1 MLKTMD
7 SLETKINQFQVA
19 WQNFYASTGIETLMK
34 WLVDLGTSILNWANN
49 LPKAF
54 GKIPTQLLA
63 MIVNFVNIV
72 KPLLIKLITD
82 ISNQIEQARQK
93 QARDGIQAAREQ
105 GEQEATAYQEGQ
117 QKVNSNSKRKKLG
130 TGLSYASAGI
140 YAAGGVVAN
149 EFGSTPGGQ
158 IAASFLNTAGGIGQ
172 AIGGYFS
179 GNPLM
184 LITGIISTFSGIF
197 SFADAKVKAANQAV
211 EEATKEYEEAHNE
224 EVEKK
229 SEYRDLKSNLD
240 NLDELEKKRFDSDEA
255 MQAYQDAVNAI
266 AESTPQLVTGF
277 DEMGN
282 ATIEVIDKE
291 EALAD
296 ARQVSA
302 TATLKA
308 AEAEMKKNKAEI
320 NKKVAELDSR
330 SWGSVEGL
338 LTGSTE
344 DADAFRIRIA
354 NNLGISPEEV
364 LEMGEIFTGK
374 NNNGNKDYFSEEWQN
389 TYARLYAAG
398 AFNVTSGDEGVT
410 LEVSE
415 FAKDIFN
422 DLQELNSLTYQ
433 QRALDKQII
442 TGYLNNTA
450 AAFNYNFTEESSG
463 LLNLMSQQIY
473 GNYNVNGRS
482 GTASEYLQANNS
494 YVNGVLTEYEI
505 FWNKLTEGQQKQ
517 LNELLQSPE
526 TYSFDTIVE
535 LLGIEKDSQI
545 YKYLKQIFELNSQ
558 QIGERLQ
565 NYLKDNQLMGLFDEI
580 INEDTITQNQASI
593 IKTAAGT
600 FQTISSKGLIDLA
613 NGYKNTFTS
622 LWESIDALPSEQ
634 KDLFFSLMKDA
645 DLSSIV
651 GINNFIQTIQDM
663 DFLTD
668 SQKRELIEA
677 VSGLSNDIIVNL
689 ITEIGSL
696 QSEIEKTQ
704 KQLSEDT
711 KNWAKSMD
719 LSSATEAYQK
729 LLASGVLDL
738 TEEGNSFTDI
748 FKKDITDPT
757 KYVFTERGKLIA
769 SYLQEETNILKKSN
783 LQLESSL
790 QDSKD
795 YYSNLDEDSKEQ
807 IEKDFFK
814 SKTYLGEYSVG
825 GIKNYDYIYART
837 PEEIFEAYK
846 TGELAN
852 QEFLEQIENL
862 GLETDLI
869 EAIRSGDWDKFWTT
883 YQNTIQGMEGNLNAI
898 DELLNSGAIEIS
910 GFINFG
916 DFNSA
921 IRRVTV
927 NIRELDKYFANNT
940 IKLSQLSGMIE
951 DLEAEDNLSQD
962 AQDTLTWLKYI
973 RTQAQSSYTTFLQ
986 DLVSGGWELVEKN
999 FGSYTLQETDVN
1011 QLKEIAGGGIV
1022 ETTRAYVN
1030 MLGFSFEDANN
1041 LIVQA
1046 IEQETKATSGSAQ
1059 EALRN
1064 VSMYGGS
1071 AVASLDTIQQLANA
1085 IGVPIEMLLGEYVE
1099 ELGMFQLT
1107 PRTSEIQ
1114 AQLNNITNYT
1124 DILEESLI
1132 SNLEQISSYFSSAIG
1147 GTLSAGDRSS
1157 FNAGLKMMGIDM
1169 EIDFTRTEE
1178 GFKMSHQQAFDLYKE
1193 IKKIDS
1199 VTAQM
1204 MLGDLVEN
1212 LGDAEDKY
1220 ANIYEV
1226 NRKIAELERDIANA
1240 NGDKKANLEAELG
1253 LYQDISREL
1262 AKQEDA
1268 YNFMKGETPSWA
1280 NGPLSAWEGIGQAF
1294 EVLNGSDFKSG
1305 YIAIDDFRNMVLMMG
1320 DEILQDA
1327 TIWGE
1332 KTTTASELLLAGSSA
1347 LTNVSGKNM
1356 IDLSKLGT
1364 QFNLGA
1370 EQMGE
1375 GLMKG
1380 IHTLAKNQIDM
1391 LDAEIAFLE
1400 TYAKTEEVFKNLET
1414 NGDNKIDLGELA
1426 LGLFNSD
1433 GSLNKAGDVYK
1444 LFRQRGNEL
1453 ISGLSN
1459 LGIETVDQAL
1469 NALIN
1474 GIDGKTL
1481 TGEQKNQILQAL
1493 AEALTGWYDETKD
1506 GDWEVIGGQL
1516 FKDGIQLPLGSIS
1529 FAAPDNNENPFADY
1543 ISTYGK
1549 DYEEEFNTTFSKFA
1563 ESLKAENKE
1572 TYTIGDFLNFA
1583 KENGTSD
1590 EFIKWLTE
1598 NLGEILASA
1607 EGAKKQFVDKLD
1619 KPVDAT
1625 MDITLGLY
1633 VADGKYYFADGTQIT
1648 SQQQMVDYVNSQ
1660 LESKGS
1666 DSRITVNTQVV
1677 GNITKTTYQINGTG
1691 TEFNSAEDAF
1701 RSLGGVSEA
1710 VATDTY
1716 STSADISVTPT
1727 SITIQS
1733 NGENGELTA
1742 EPLESVNAE
1751 ANQIVVSPAE
1761 GAVVSI
1767 GDESNNFSVDSV
1779 EMKANSLTIT
1789 PESVSVAGIDGT
1801 STVVIQNELTGQIA
1815 TMTISADNSTVDLGS
1830 INIQSY
1836 NVSIT
1841 DENGNEASVEVSGT
1855 AKLQAVIDNLTSD
1868 EEGNYTITSINGT
1881 AIIDTDQS
1889 LADTELNTF
1898 FNSWN
1903 GQEIVFNIKA
1913 EYSPGAGAGLDIPN
1927 KAGATPRQQLA
1938 SILEQDIGSSATVL
1952 NTYKDTFLDAYN
1964 AIRTATDAGI
1974 PISESDITFLH
1985 DFAQALYSSGAEG
1998 ENGYPL
2004 SEEVGNLAKT
2014 AEELSGVSS
2023 SVINTAT
2030 ILTGLDLAGTASYL
2044 SQMVTDG
2051 ATLITLDF
2059 SNFAELE
2066 TVASTVQS
2074 AIAGIAQ
2081 DLAAMNG
2088 QTITVNVVENKNG
2101 VSGDTTTTTT
2111 NNQVYSLDT
2120 TGVQN
2125 SLDNLSTSVRNIGD
2139 AAKSQQQALDT
2150 FTQKLKKISDAISRI
2165 PSYGANR
2172 ISNLASSIN
2181 KIPSSKKITTTIMV
2195 QVVMRSNTTQL
2206 TPSQGNKAIYTTTFG
2221 SSAKGNVALA
2231 KGTLMGE
2238 LGPELV
2244 VSNGRYFIAGEN
2256 GAEFVNLA
2264 DDAIVFNHLQTED
2277 LLKRGN
2283 AGRGFAV
2290 NGEDKAVAFA
2300 KGGVAKASAS
2310 DALQQLKEIRAMWQA
2325 LLDASASDL
2334 GKKAGSG
2341 GGGGGGGGAGDDPKA
2356 ITHDLERWY
2365 NLLRQIAKY
2374 EQQITLEQAKRKNM
2388 QSGYSYVDS
2397 LEKELSLLRKQEKA
2411 YRQLSAIQK
2420 DWYDIRRQELL
2431 NTDFAKI
2438 FTYDEEGLMQ
2448 YVDGTDRGL
2457 DILAKLNSTDATGA
2471 PTGVGAN
2478 SQSQIDYLKSIGF
2491 DVEKY
2496 LRTNDDG
2503 TQAET
2508 TDDLMNNFWNR
2519 VDGWME
2525 ELDNLYDEY
2534 NEHLSDIEDTVA
2546 AQQEILQEYIDN
2558 QLSVEEKLLTAIED
2572 RAQAEIDKLQDLLD
2586 ATQDASEK
2594 YIEGLS
2600 DALSKEQE
2608 LYNQNQ
2614 SDQELNKLQRQ
2625 LAILQRSGGSASE
2638 IKSLQDQIDS
2648 RLQSDYFDAMQKQ
2661 IDAIQEASDNQ
2672 IEKLQSQ
2679 IDIMTESLE
2688 YQKENGLLWKEVYEM
2703 MNQWTPDQM
2712 LAFIEKYTQSYRE
2725 DSGTQNN
2732 ENSKETKKELEIW
2745 DAKRRLAE
2753 REDAWNKYYPNANYD
2768 QQLKEANKAE
2778 AQEAFNTAFAN
2789 GGAKAGEDAA
2799 NAIFERA
2806 KKAMEDASKPRE
2818 NTPSQPSTPSEEP
2831 AGMSRGTVHTR
2842 SGVKLYMR
2850 KDPDLKSTVVGRIP
2864 NGKEVEIFDDFSND
2878 KWYKV
2883 RYGGITGYSW
2893 KGNITKFKNGGLI
2906 DFTGPAWVD
2915 GTKNKPESILNA
2927 KDTDLLRNK
2936 LFGNS
2941 NGSLLKLIDSI
2952 KELADSCSVSGK
2964 FGETSTPISIDSVN
2978 VNIGMDTISNDY
2990 DARRAGQEVIKE
3002 ILEISRKSGNLTLSR
3017 R

>member
-19 WQNFYASTGIETLMK
+19 WQNFYASTGIEALMK

-54 GKIPTQLLA
+54 GKIPGQLLA
-63 MIVNFVNIV
+63 MIVNFVSIV
-72 KPLLIKLITD
+72 KPLLIKLIAD
-82 ISNQIEQARQK
+82 IANQIEQARKK
-93 QARDGIQAAREQ
+93 QARDGIQSAREQ
-105 GEQEATAYQEGQ
+105 GEQEARAYQEGQ
-117 QKVNSNSKRKKLG
+117 QKIKSSKREKWG
-130 TGLSYASAGI
+130 TGLNYASAGI
-140 YAAGGVVAN
+140 YAVGGVIAN
-149 EFGSTPGGQ
+149 KFGSTTRGQ
-158 IAASFLNTAGGIGQ
+158 IGASVSNI
-172 AIGGYFS
+172 IGGGAQGVAGFLS
-179 GNPLM
+179 GNPLAM
-184 LITGIISTFSGIF
+184 ISGILSTLSGIISLG
-197 SFADAKVKAANQAV
+197 DASLNAATKAA
-211 EEATKEYEEAHNE
+211 EEASQRYEEAHNE
-224 EVEKK
+224 EVQKR
-229 SEYRDLKSNLD
+229 SEYKDLKSNLD
-240 NLDELEKKRFDSDEA
+240 RLEELRSKRFESDEA
-255 MQAYQDAVNAI
+255 MQSYQEAVNTI
-266 AESTPQLVTGF
+266 ADSAPLLISGF
-277 DEMGN
+277 DEAGN
-282 ATIEVIDKE
+282 VILDVTKKE
-291 EALAD
+291 EALTAARKAAAD
-296 ARQVSA
+296 ASYA
-302 TATLKA
+302 A
-308 AEAEMKKNKAEI
+308 AEAQLAQNQTDIDLVKEKIDKIMPEKFSISNPSGEEEI
-320 NKKVAELDSR
+320 GAYRLEYGNESISLKDLGVTSIDQAMSLKR
-330 SWGSVEGL
+330 GFYEGEGYEYINAVQWLIEKGKITGDAVSEIYDL
-338 LTGSTE
+338 LT
-344 DADAFRIRIA
+344 
-354 NNLGISPEEV
+354 
-364 LEMGEIFTGK
+364 
-374 NNNGNKDYFSEEWQN
+374 Q
-389 TYARLYAAG
+389 
-398 AFNVTSGDEGVT
+398 
-410 LEVSE
+410 
-415 FAKDIFN
+415 
-422 DLQELNSLTYQ
+422 LNSLTQ
-433 QRALDKQII
+433 LTPSLTQGSISAKIGARAALFERDF
-442 TGYLNNTA
+442 A
-450 AAFNYNFTEESSG
+450 EESTG
-463 LLNLMSQQIY
+463 LKSIIDQQMYNLYQEGGFSYTSVDDFFTKNRQ
-473 GNYNVNGRS
+473 VFVDA
-482 GTASEYLQANNS
+482 TAVYQE
-494 YVNGVLTEYEI
+494 
-505 FWNKLTEGQQKQ
+505 FWDNLTEGQQE
-517 LNELLQSPE
+517 ELDNMLSSPE
-526 TYSFDTIVE
+526 TYSFQTIIDKFGIDTNDEIYNYLEDVYTNNSQE
-535 LLGIEKDSQI
+535 IADALEKD
-545 YKYLKQIFELNSQ
+545 LK
-558 QIGERLQ
+558 
-565 NYLKDNQLMGLFDEI
+565 LKGTKTQFSRI
-580 INEDTITQNQASI
+580 IDEDTLTYTQASLI
-593 IKTAAGT
+593 RTASDTVLNYQDKGLEALSQGYSLFFKLLWDDIKT
-600 FQTISSKGLIDLA
+600 
-613 NGYKNTFTS
+613 
-622 LWESIDALPSEQ
+622 LPSEQ
-634 KDLFFSLMKDA
+634 QDLFFSLMKDA
-645 DLSSIV
+645 DLSSV
-651 GINNFIQTIQDM
+651 TGINDFIKQIQEM

-668 SQKRELIEA
+668 DQKTMFIAA
-677 VSGLSNDIIVNL
+677 VGDLANYVITNL
-689 ITEIGSL
+689 TTEFGSL
-696 QSEIEKTQ
+696 QSDVAKTQ
-704 KQLSEDT
+704 KQISDNT

-719 LSSATEAYQK
+719 LSSAMEAYNK
-729 LLASGVLDL
+729 LAATGILG
-738 TEEGNSFTDI
+738 EESFSDV
-748 FKKDITDPT
+748 FQKDITDPT
-757 KYVFTERGKLIA
+757 KYIFTARG
-769 SYLQEETNILKKSN
+769 QELADYFDYETSTLRKSN
-783 LQLESSL
+783 EELATTLY
-790 QDSKD
+790 DSKD
-795 YYSNLDEDSKEQ
+795 YLGKLDKTDV
-807 IEKDFFK
+807 EKDIF
-814 SKTYLGEYSVG
+814 SLGF
-825 GIKNYDYIYART
+825 GIEGLGT
-837 PEEIFEAYK
+837 PEERLQAYRESAEKDEA
-846 TGELAN
+846 
-852 QEFLEQIENL
+852 FLEQIETL
-862 GLETDLI
+862 GLTSSFSEVLAGEKEWFDFWNEYHHALDRLTGDL
-869 EAIRSGDWDKFWTT
+869 ESTNALLDSG
-883 YQNTIQGMEGNLNAI
+883 I
-898 DELLNSGAIEIS
+898 IEIS
-910 GFINFG
+910 GFVGFG

-921 IRRVTV
+921 IQRASQGIESL
-927 NIRELDKYFANNT
+927 NEYFSDEVFD
-940 IKLSQLSGMIE
+940 LFQLSEMIST
-951 DLEAEDNLSQD
+951 LESKGNLSQQE
-962 AQDTLTWLKYI
+962 QDTLTWLKYI

-999 FGSYTLQETDVN
+999 FGSYTLQETDVS
-1011 QLKEIAGGGIV
+1011 QLKESAGGGIA
-1022 ETTRAYVN
+1022 ETTRKYVN
-1030 MLGFSFEDANN
+1030 LLGFSFEDANN

-1064 VSMYGGS
+1064 VSMYGGG

-1107 PRTSEIQ
+1107 PRTPEIQ
-1114 AQLNNITNYT
+1114 AQLDNITNYT

-1178 GFKMSHQQAFDLYKE
+1178 GFKMSRQQAFDLYKE

-1199 VTAQM
+1199 VTAQI

-1226 NRKIAELERDIANA
+1226 NRKIAELETDITSATGNR
-1240 NGDKKANLEAELG
+1240 KAYLESELG

-1280 NGPLSAWEGIGQAF
+1280 NGPLSAWEGIGEAF
-1294 EVLNGSDFKSG
+1294 SVLKGSDFKRG

-1426 LGLFNSD
+1426 LGLFNED
-1433 GSLNKAGDVYK
+1433 GSLNNTGDVYK
-1444 LFRQRGNEL
+1444 LFKQRGNEL

-1469 NALIN
+1469 DALIN
-1474 GIDGKTL
+1474 GINGKAL
-1481 TGEQKNQILQAL
+1481 TDEQENQVLQAL

-1506 GDWEVIGGQL
+1506 RDWEVIGGQL
-1516 FKDGIQLPLGSIS
+1516 FVDGIQLPLGSIS

-1549 DYEEEFNTTFSKFA
+1549 DYEEEFNTTFSKFT

-1583 KENGTSD
+1583 KESGASD

-1607 EGAKKQFVDKLD
+1607 EGAKKQFVDELG

-1633 VADGKYYFADGTQIT
+1633 VADGKYYFADGTPIT

-1660 LESKGS
+1660 LENQGSESK
-1666 DSRITVNTQVV
+1666 ITVNTQVV
-1677 GNITKTTYQINGTG
+1677 GNITRTTYQINGAG
-1691 TEFNSAEDAF
+1691 TEFDSAEEAY
-1701 RSLGGVSEA
+1701 RSLGGVSA
-1710 VATDTY
+1710 TVAMDTY
-1716 STSADISVTPT
+1716 STSADINVIPA
-1727 SITIQS
+1727 SITIQA

-1751 ANQIVVSPAE
+1751 ANQIIVSPAE
-1761 GAVVSI
+1761 GATVSI
-1767 GDESNNFSVDSV
+1767 GDANNNFSVDSV

-1789 PESVSVAGIDGT
+1789 PESVNVAGTDGT
-1801 STVVIQNELTGQIA
+1801 STVVIQNELTGQVA
-1815 TMTISADNSTVDLGS
+1815 TMTISADNSTVDSGS
-1830 INIQSY
+1830 INVQSY

-1841 DENGNEASVEVSGT
+1841 DGNGNEASIEVSGT

-1903 GQEIVFNIKA
+1903 GQEIVFNIKT

-1927 KAGATPRQQLA
+1927 KAGTTPRQQLA
-1938 SILEQDIGSSATVL
+1938 NILEQDIGSSATVL

-1964 AIRTATDAGI
+1964 AIRTATEAGI

-1985 DFAQALYSSGAEG
+1985 DFAQALYSSGIEG

-2004 SEEVGNLAKT
+2004 SEEVESLTKS

-2030 ILTGLDLAGTASYL
+2030 ILSNLDLASTATYL
-2044 SQMVTDG
+2044 SQMATDG

-2059 SNFAELE
+2059 SNFAGLE

-2074 AIAGIAQ
+2074 AIAEIAQ

-2101 VSGDTTTTTT
+2101 VSDDTTTTTT

-2120 TGVQN
+2120 TGVQTG
-2125 SLDNLSTSVRNIGD
+2125 LDDLSTSVKNIGN
-2139 AAKSQQQALDT
+2139 AAKNQQQALDT
-2150 FTQKLKKISDAISRI
+2150 LTQKLKKISDAISRI

-2172 ISNLASSIN
+2172 ISNLASSIS

-2264 DDAIVFNHLQTED
+2264 DDAIVFNHLQTEE
-2277 LLKRGN
+2277 LLKKGN
-2283 AGRGFAV
+2283 AGRGFAI
-2290 NGEDKAVAFA
+2290 NGEDKATAFA
-2300 KGGVAKASAS
+2300 KGGIAKASAS
-2310 DALQQLKEIRAMWQA
+2310 DALKQLKEIRAMWQA

-2341 GGGGGGGGAGDDPKA
+2341 GGGGGGGGKGQDPKA

-2411 YRQLSAIQK
+2411 YRQLSAIQR

-2438 FTYDEEGLMQ
+2438 FTYDSEGLMQ
-2448 YVDGTDRGL
+2448 YVDGMDRGL

-2503 TQAET
+2503 TKAET

-2525 ELDNLYDEY
+2525 ELDSLYDEY
-2534 NEHLSDIEDTVA
+2534 NEHLSDIEDTVE

-2558 QLSVEEKLLTAIED
+2558 QLSIEEKLLTAVED
-2572 RAQAEIDKLQDLLD
+2572 RTQAEIDKLQDLLD

-2594 YIEGLS
+2594 YIDGLS
-2600 DALSKEQE
+2600 KALSKEQE

-2614 SDQELNKLQRQ
+2614 NNQELNKLQRQ
-2625 LAILQRSGGSASE
+2625 LAILQRSGGSTSE

-2672 IEKLQSQ
+2672 IEKLQNQ

-2712 LAFIEKYTQSYRE
+2712 LAFIEQYTKAYRE
-2725 DSGTQNN
+2725 DSGTQNK

-2806 KKAMEDASKPRE
+2806 KKAMEDVSKPGD
-2818 NTPSQPSTPSEEP
+2818 NIPSQPSAPSEEP
-2831 AGMSRGTVHTR
+2831 AGMSRGTVHTKN
-2842 SGVKLYMR
+2842 GVNLYMR
-2850 KDPDLKSTVVGRIP
+2850 KNPDLKATVVGKIP

-2883 RYGGITGYSW
+2883 RYGGVTGYSW

-2915 GTKNKPESILNA
+2915 GSKNKPEYILNA

-2941 NGSLLKLIDSI
+2941 NSSLLKLIDSI

-2964 FGETSTPISIDSVN
+2964 FGETSTPISIESVN

-3002 ILEISRKSGNLTLSR
+3002 ILDISRKSGNLTLSR

>member
-19 WQNFYASTGIETLMK
+19 WQNFYASTGIEALMK

-54 GKIPTQLLA
+54 GKIPGQLLA
-63 MIVNFVNIV
+63 MIVNFVSIV
-72 KPLLIKLITD
+72 KPLLIKLIAD
-82 ISNQIEQARQK
+82 IANQIEQARKK
-93 QARDGIQAAREQ
+93 QARDGIQSAREQ
-105 GEQEATAYQEGQ
+105 GEQEARAYQEGQ
-117 QKVNSNSKRKKLG
+117 QQIKSSKREKWG
-130 TGLSYASAGI
+130 TGLNYASAGI
-140 YAAGGVVAN
+140 YAVGGVIAN
-149 EFGSTPGGQ
+149 KFGSTTRGQ
-158 IAASFLNTAGGIGQ
+158 IGASGLNILGGAAQGVAGFLT
-172 AIGGYFS
+172 

-184 LITGIISTFSGIF
+184 IISGILSGLSGIF
-197 SFADAKVKAANQAV
+197 SLFDAKINATKKALEEANQV
-211 EEATKEYEEAHNE
+211 YEEAHNE
-224 EVEKK
+224 QVQKK
-229 SEYRDLKSNLD
+229 NEYNTLKSNLA
-240 NLDELEKKRFDSDEA
+240 NFEELRKKRFESEED
-255 MQAYQDAVNAI
+255 MQAFQNATDSI
-266 AESTPQLVTGF
+266 ASIAPQLVTNF

-282 ATIEVIDKE
+282 AIIDVADQE
-291 EALAD
+291 EALKKI
-296 ARQVSA
+296 RQESA
-302 TATLKA
+302 QATYEA
-308 AEAEMKKNKAEI
+308 AKAELAKNNAEI
-320 NKKVAELDSR
+320 EYNIAQIDSKSFGRIMGYTGSGQAANAITLQVQDALGLDSYEEAQEKLDIFVGRDYASEEWKKVFLEIFKSGFFDKEPSEKEFAEGVYRRLNTLESLNAQN
-330 SWGSVEGL
+330 EGL
-338 LTGSTE
+338 TKQIISGKIAVDTSSTG
-344 DADAFRIRIA
+344 R
-354 NNLGISPEEV
+354 V
-364 LEMGEIFTGK
+364 
-374 NNNGNKDYFSEEWQN
+374 FSEESPGLARIATQQLYQQFIESGMDDITEFLQGKN
-389 TYARLYAAG
+389 GKVQYDYASYED
-398 AFNVTSGDEGVT
+398 FW
-410 LEVSE
+410 
-415 FAKDIFN
+415 
-422 DLQELNSLTYQ
+422 NSLTSGQ
-433 QRALDKQII
+433 QEELDKM
-442 TGYLNNTA
+442 L
-450 AAFNYNFTEESSG
+450 S
-463 LLNLMSQQIY
+463 
-473 GNYNVNGRS
+473 
-482 GTASEYLQANNS
+482 
-494 YVNGVLTEYEI
+494 
-505 FWNKLTEGQQKQ
+505 
-517 LNELLQSPE
+517 SPE
-526 TYSFDTIVE
+526 TYSFQTIVDKF
-535 LLGIEKDSQI
+535 GIDTNSNI
-545 YKYLKQIFELNSQ
+545 YGYLKEVYQQASKETGDKLESFLNENANNVFSNL
-558 QIGERLQ
+558 I
-565 NYLKDNQLMGLFDEI
+565 DE
-580 INEDTITQNQASI
+580 DITQSQADI
-593 IKTAAGT
+593 LREVGKTYSAE
-600 FQTISSKGLIDLA
+600 FDKGLTNLA
-613 NGYKNTFTS
+613 SYYAISFSK
-622 LWESIDALPSEQ
+622 LWKQINSLPSEQ
-634 KDLFFSLMKDA
+634 QDLFFSLMKDA
-645 DLSSIV
+645 DLSSIT
-651 GINNFIQTIQDM
+651 GINEFIKQIQEM

-668 SQKRELIEA
+668 DQKTMFITA
-677 VSGLSNDIIVNL
+677 VGDLANYVITNL
-689 ITEIGSL
+689 TTEFGAL
-696 QSEIEKTQ
+696 QSGVAKTQ
-704 KQLSEDT
+704 KQISDDT

-719 LSSATEAYQK
+719 LSSAMEAYNK
-729 LLASGVLDL
+729 LAATGILG
-738 TEEGNSFTDI
+738 EESFSDV
-748 FKKDITDPT
+748 FQKDITDPT
-757 KYVFTERGKLIA
+757 KYIFTARG
-769 SYLQEETNILKKSN
+769 QELADYFDYETSTLRKSN
-783 LQLESSL
+783 EDLGQTLI
-790 QDSKD
+790 DSRNYFNELNK
-795 YYSNLDEDSKEQ
+795 Q
-807 IEKDFFK
+807 
-814 SKTYLGEYSVG
+814 
-825 GIKNYDYIYART
+825 GIKNDTIALGLTGGT
-837 PEEIFEAYK
+837 PEEYLQAYRES
-846 TGELAN
+846 TGRNE
-852 QEFLEQIENL
+852 EFLGQIESL
-862 GLETDLI
+862 GLTSSFA
-869 EAIRSGDWDKFWTT
+869 EALAGDEEEWNDFWLEYDKALTRLEEDFNSTNALLDSG
-883 YQNTIQGMEGNLNAI
+883 I
-898 DELLNSGAIEIS
+898 IEIS
-910 GFINFG
+910 GFVSFG

-921 IRRVTV
+921 IQRASQGIESL
-927 NIRELDKYFANNT
+927 NEYFSDEVFD
-940 IKLSQLSGMIE
+940 LFQLSEMIST
-951 DLEAEDNLSQD
+951 LESKGNLSQQE
-962 AQDTLTWLKYI
+962 QDTLTWLKYI

-999 FGSYTLQETDVN
+999 FGSYTLQETDVS
-1011 QLKEIAGGGIV
+1011 QLKESAGGGIA
-1022 ETTRAYVN
+1022 ETTRKYVN
-1030 MLGFSFEDANN
+1030 LLGFSFEDANN

-1046 IEQETKATSGSAQ
+1046 IEQETKATSDSAQ

-1064 VSMYGGS
+1064 VSMYGGG

-1107 PRTSEIQ
+1107 PRTPEIQ
-1114 AQLNNITNYT
+1114 AQLDNITNYT

-1178 GFKMSHQQAFDLYKE
+1178 GFKMSRQQAFDLYKE

-1199 VTAQM
+1199 VTAQI

-1226 NRKIAELERDIANA
+1226 NRKIAELETDITSATGNR
-1240 NGDKKANLEAELG
+1240 KAYLESELG

-1280 NGPLSAWEGIGQAF
+1280 NGPLSAWEGIGEAF
-1294 EVLNGSDFKSG
+1294 SVLNGSDFKSG

-1400 TYAKTEEVFKNLET
+1400 TYAKTEEVFKSLDES
-1414 NGDNKIDLGELA
+1414 GDNKLDFNELTK
-1426 LGLFNSD
+1426 GLF
-1433 GSLNKAGDVYK
+1433 GEKADWKTASADETSEIFKVLRSQGDQ
-1444 LFRQRGNEL
+1444 F
-1453 ISGLSN
+1453 ISGLSDLKITTINEALDALTKGN
-1459 LGIETVDQAL
+1459 LEEKDKEKVIQAL
-1469 NALIN
+1469 LNYLN
-1474 GIDGKTL
+1474 DL
-1481 TGEQKNQILQAL
+1481 SNF
-1493 AEALTGWYDETKD
+1493 
-1506 GDWEVIGGQL
+1506 DWEVIGGQL
-1516 FKDGIQLPLGSIS
+1516 FKDGIQLPIGSIS
-1529 FAAPDNNENPFADY
+1529 FAKPGKGEENPFAKY
-1543 ISTYGK
+1543 I
-1549 DYEEEFNTTFSKFA
+1549 EENGEAFKTDFDTTFNKFM
-1563 ESLKAENKE
+1563 ETLGDDQ

-1583 KENGTSD
+1583 KESGASD

-1607 EGAKKQFVDKLD
+1607 EGAKKQFIDELG

-1633 VADGKYYFADGTQIT
+1633 VADGKYYFADGTPIT
-1648 SQQQMVDYVNSQ
+1648 SQQQMVDYVNNQ
-1660 LESKGS
+1660 LENQGSESK
-1666 DSRITVNTQVV
+1666 ITVNTQVV
-1677 GNITKTTYQINGTG
+1677 GNITRTTYQINGAG
-1691 TEFNSAEDAF
+1691 TEFDSAEEAY
-1701 RSLGGVSEA
+1701 RSLGGVSA
-1710 VATDTY
+1710 TVAMDTY
-1716 STSADISVTPT
+1716 STSADINVIPA
-1727 SITIQS
+1727 SITIQA

-1751 ANQIVVSPAE
+1751 ANQIIVSPAE
-1761 GAVVSI
+1761 GATVSI
-1767 GDESNNFSVDSV
+1767 GDANNNFSVDSV

-1789 PESVSVAGIDGT
+1789 PESVNVAGTDGT
-1801 STVVIQNELTGQIA
+1801 STVVIQNELTGQVA
-1815 TMTISADNSTVDLGS
+1815 TMTISADNSTVDSGS

-1841 DENGNEASVEVSGT
+1841 DGNGNEASIEVSGT

-1913 EYSPGAGAGLDIPN
+1913 EYSPGAGAGLDTPN
-1927 KAGATPRQQLA
+1927 KAGTTPRQQLA
-1938 SILEQDIGSSATVL
+1938 NILEQDIGSSATVL

-1964 AIRTATDAGI
+1964 AIRTATEAGI

-1985 DFAQALYSSGAEG
+1985 DFTQALYSSGIEG

-2004 SEEVGNLAKT
+2004 SEEVENLTKS

-2030 ILTGLDLAGTASYL
+2030 ILSNLDLASTATYL
-2044 SQMVTDG
+2044 SQMATDG

-2059 SNFAELE
+2059 SNFAGLE

-2074 AIAGIAQ
+2074 AIAEIAQ

-2101 VSGDTTTTTT
+2101 VSDDTTTTTT

-2120 TGVQN
+2120 TGVQTG
-2125 SLDNLSTSVRNIGD
+2125 LDDLSTSVKNIGN
-2139 AAKSQQQALDT
+2139 AAKNQQQALDT
-2150 FTQKLKKISDAISRI
+2150 LTQKLKKISDAISRI

-2172 ISNLASSIN
+2172 ISNLASSIS

-2264 DDAIVFNHLQTED
+2264 DDAIVFNHLQTEE
-2277 LLKRGN
+2277 LLKKGN
-2283 AGRGFAV
+2283 AGRGFAI
-2290 NGEDKAVAFA
+2290 NGEDKATAFA
-2300 KGGVAKASAS
+2300 KGGIAKASAS
-2310 DALQQLKEIRAMWQA
+2310 DALKQLKEIRAMWQA

-2341 GGGGGGGGAGDDPKA
+2341 GGGGGGGGKGQDPKA

-2411 YRQLSAIQK
+2411 YRQLSAIQR

-2438 FTYDEEGLMQ
+2438 FTYDSEGLMQ
-2448 YVDGTDRGL
+2448 YVDGMDRGL

-2503 TQAET
+2503 TKAET

-2525 ELDNLYDEY
+2525 ELDSLYDEY
-2534 NEHLSDIEDTVA
+2534 NEHLSDIEDTVE

-2558 QLSVEEKLLTAIED
+2558 QLSIEEKLLTAVED
-2572 RAQAEIDKLQDLLD
+2572 RTQAEIDKLQDLLD

-2594 YIEGLS
+2594 YIDGLS
-2600 DALSKEQE
+2600 KALSKEQE

-2614 SDQELNKLQRQ
+2614 NNQELNKLQRQ
-2625 LAILQRSGGSASE
+2625 LAILQRSGGSTSE

-2672 IEKLQSQ
+2672 IEKLQNQ

-2712 LAFIEKYTQSYRE
+2712 LAFIEQYTKAYRE
-2725 DSGTQNN
+2725 DSGTQNK

-2806 KKAMEDASKPRE
+2806 KKAMEDVSKPGD
-2818 NTPSQPSTPSEEP
+2818 NIPSQPSAPSEEP
-2831 AGMSRGTVHTR
+2831 AGMSRGTVHTKN
-2842 SGVKLYMR
+2842 GVNLYMR
-2850 KDPDLKSTVVGRIP
+2850 KNPDLKATVVGKIP

-2883 RYGGITGYSW
+2883 RYGGVTGYSW

-2915 GTKNKPESILNA
+2915 GSKNKPESILNA

-2941 NGSLLKLIDSI
+2941 NSSLLKLIDSI

-2964 FGETSTPISIDSVN
+2964 FGETSTPISIESVN

-3002 ILEISRKSGNLTLSR
+3002 ILDISRKSGNLTLSR

>member
-54 GKIPTQLLA
+54 GKIPGQLLA
-63 MIVNFVNIV
+63 MIVNFVSIV
-72 KPLLIKLITD
+72 KPLLIRLIAD
-82 ISNQIEQARQK
+82 IANQIEQARKK
-93 QARDGIQAAREQ
+93 QARDGIQSAREQ
-105 GEQEATAYQEGQ
+105 GEQEARAYQEGQ
-117 QKVNSNSKRKKLG
+117 QKIKSSKREKWG
-130 TGLSYASAGI
+130 TGLNYASAGI
-140 YAAGGVVAN
+140 YAAGSVIAN
-149 EFGSTPGGQ
+149 TFGNTTGGQ
-158 IAASFLNTAGGIGQ
+158 IGASALSAVGGLSQGVAGFLT
-172 AIGGYFS
+172 
-179 GNPLM
+179 GNPLAV
-184 LITGIISTFSGIF
+184 ISGLFSIVSGISSLF
-197 SFADAKVKAANQAV
+197 DASLNAATKAA
-211 EEATKEYEEAHNE
+211 EEASQAYEEAHNE
-224 EVEKK
+224 EVQKR
-229 SEYRDLKSNLD
+229 SEYKDLKSNLD

-255 MQAYQDAVNAI
+255 MQAYQDAVNTI
-266 AESTPQLVTGF
+266 AESAPQLVTGF

-282 ATIEVIDKE
+282 ATIDVIDKE
-291 EALAD
+291 EALAS
-296 ARQVSA
+296 ARQASA

-320 NKKVAELDSR
+320 NKKIEELDSR
-330 SWGSVEGL
+330 SWGKAEGL
-338 LTGSTE
+338 LTESSET
-344 DADAFRIRIA
+344 AIKFRTRVA
-354 NNLGISPEEV
+354 NNLGIDPDKV
-364 LEMGEIFTGK
+364 LEMGEIFTGVK
-374 NNNGNKDYFSEEWQN
+374 NNGNRDYFSKEWQDA
-389 TYARLYAAG
+389 YAQLYAGG
-398 AFNVTSGDEGVT
+398 AFNVTAGDEGIT
-410 LEVSE
+410 IEVSD

-422 DLQELNSLTYQ
+422 DLQELNNLTYQ
-433 QRALDKQII
+433 QKALDKQII
-442 TGYLNNTA
+442 TGYLNNVA
-450 AAFNYNFTEESSG
+450 VGRGYNFTEESSG
-463 LLNLMSQQIY
+463 LLSLISQQIY
-473 GNYNVNGRS
+473 GTYNAGGRS
-482 GTASEYLQANNS
+482 GTASEYLQKDTS
-494 YVNGVLTEYEI
+494 FVNRVLTDYEK
-505 FWNKLTEGQQKQ
+505 FWNQLTEGQQKQ

-526 TYSFDTIVE
+526 TYSFDTITE
-535 LLGIEKDSQI
+535 LLGIEENSTI
-545 YKYLKQIFELNSQ
+545 YKYLKEVFEFSSQ
-558 QIGERLQ
+558 QIAERLK
-565 NYLKDNQLMGLFDEI
+565 NYLKDNKLTGMFDEI
-580 INEDTITQNQASI
+580 ISEDTLTQNQALI

-600 FQTISSKGLIDLA
+600 FQTISNKGLTNLA
-613 NGYKNTFTS
+613 NGYKDTFIS
-622 LWESIDALPSEQ
+622 LWNTIDALPSEQ
-634 KDLFFSLMKDA
+634 QDLFFSLMKDA
-645 DLSSIV
+645 DLSSIS
-651 GINNFIQTIQDM
+651 GINEFVKQIQEM
-663 DFLTD
+663 DFLTND
-668 SQKRELIEA
+668 QKTMFITA
-677 VSGLSNDIIVNL
+677 VEDLENYVITNL
-689 ITEIGSL
+689 TTEFGAL
-696 QSEIEKTQ
+696 QSDVAKTQ
-704 KQLSEDT
+704 KQISDNT

-719 LSSATEAYQK
+719 LSSAMEAYNK
-729 LLASGVLDL
+729 LAATGILG
-738 TEEGNSFTDI
+738 EESFSDV
-748 FKKDITDPT
+748 FQKDITDPT
-757 KYVFTERGKLIA
+757 KYIFTARG
-769 SYLQEETNILKKSN
+769 QELADYFDYETSTLRKANEELATT
-783 LQLESSL
+783 LY
-790 QDSKD
+790 DSKD
-795 YYSNLDEDSKEQ
+795 YLGKLDKTDV
-807 IEKDFFK
+807 EKDIF
-814 SKTYLGEYSVG
+814 SLGF
-825 GIKNYDYIYART
+825 GIEGLGT
-837 PEEIFEAYK
+837 PEERLQAYRESAEKDEA
-846 TGELAN
+846 
-852 QEFLEQIENL
+852 FLEQIGTL
-862 GLETDLI
+862 GLTSSFSEVLAGEKEWFDFWNEYHHALDRLTGDL
-869 EAIRSGDWDKFWTT
+869 ESTNALLDSG
-883 YQNTIQGMEGNLNAI
+883 I
-898 DELLNSGAIEIS
+898 IEIS
-910 GFINFG
+910 GFVGFG

-921 IRRVTV
+921 IQRASQGIESL
-927 NIRELDKYFANNT
+927 NEYFSDEVFD
-940 IKLSQLSGMIE
+940 LFQLSEMIST
-951 DLEAEDNLSQD
+951 LESKGNLSQQE
-962 AQDTLTWLKYI
+962 QDTLTWLKYI

-999 FGSYTLQETDVN
+999 FGSYTLQETDVS
-1011 QLKEIAGGGIV
+1011 QLKESAGGGIA
-1022 ETTRAYVN
+1022 ETTRKYVN
-1030 MLGFSFEDANN
+1030 LLGFSFEDANN

-1064 VSMYGGS
+1064 VSMYGGG

-1114 AQLNNITNYT
+1114 AKLDNITNYT

-1178 GFKMSHQQAFDLYKE
+1178 GFKMSRQQAFDLYKE

-1199 VTAQM
+1199 VTAQI
-1204 MLGDLVEN
+1204 MLGNLVEN

-1226 NRKIAELERDIANA
+1226 NRKIAELETDITSATGNR
-1240 NGDKKANLEAELG
+1240 KAYLESELG

-1280 NGPLSAWEGIGQAF
+1280 NGPLSAWEGIGEAF
-1294 EVLNGSDFKSG
+1294 SVLNSSDFKSG

-1400 TYAKTEEVFKNLET
+1400 TYAKTEEVFANLDTSE
-1414 NGDNKIDLGELA
+1414 DKKIDWNELGA
-1426 LGLFNSD
+1426 GLFNAEGLD
-1433 GSLNKAGDVYK
+1433 ENGELFKLLEQKADESL
-1444 LFRQRGNEL
+1444 
-1453 ISGLSN
+1453 SGLEN
-1459 LGIETVDQAL
+1459 LGIQTVGDAL
-1469 NALIN
+1469 AYFEL
-1474 GIDGKTL
+1474 GIREGTL
-1481 TGEQKNQILQAL
+1481 GESEKQQILKAL
-1493 AEALTGWYDETKD
+1493 AEVLTGWYDD
-1506 GDWEVIGGQL
+1506 LNNGWEVIGGQL
-1516 FKDGIQLPLGSIS
+1516 FKDGIQLPIGSIS
-1529 FAAPDNNENPFADY
+1529 FAKPGKGEENPFAKY
-1543 ISTYGK
+1543 F
-1549 DYEEEFNTTFSKFA
+1549 EENGEAFKTDFDTTFNKFM
-1563 ESLKAENKE
+1563 ETLGDDQ

-1583 KENGTSD
+1583 KESGASD

-1607 EGAKKQFVDKLD
+1607 EGAKKQFVDELG

-1633 VADGKYYFADGTQIT
+1633 VADGKYYFADGTPIT
-1648 SQQQMVDYVNSQ
+1648 SQQQMVDYVNNQ
-1660 LESKGS
+1660 LEKQDSESK
-1666 DSRITVNTQVV
+1666 ITVNTQVV
-1677 GNITKTTYQINGTG
+1677 GNITRTTYQINGAG
-1691 TEFNSAEDAF
+1691 TEFDSAEEAY
-1701 RSLGGVSEA
+1701 RSLGGVSA
-1710 VATDTY
+1710 TVAMDTY
-1716 STSADISVTPT
+1716 STSADINVIPA
-1727 SITIQS
+1727 SITIQA

-1751 ANQIVVSPAE
+1751 ANQIIVSPAE
-1761 GAVVSI
+1761 GATVSI
-1767 GDESNNFSVDSV
+1767 GDANNNFSVDSV

-1789 PESVSVAGIDGT
+1789 PESVNVAGTDGT
-1801 STVVIQNELTGQIA
+1801 STVVIQNELTGQVA
-1815 TMTISADNSTVDLGS
+1815 TMTISADNSTVDSGS
-1830 INIQSY
+1830 INVQSY

-1841 DENGNEASVEVSGT
+1841 DGNGNEASIEVSGT

-1913 EYSPGAGAGLDIPN
+1913 EYSPGAGAGLDTPN
-1927 KAGATPRQQLA
+1927 KAGTTPRQQL
-1938 SILEQDIGSSATVL
+1938 SNILEQDIGSSATVL

-1964 AIRTATDAGI
+1964 AIRTATEAGI

-1985 DFAQALYSSGAEG
+1985 DFAQALYSSGIEG

-2004 SEEVGNLAKT
+2004 SEEVENLTKS

-2030 ILTGLDLAGTASYL
+2030 ILSNLDLASTATYL
-2044 SQMVTDG
+2044 SQMATDG

-2059 SNFAELE
+2059 SNFAGLE
-2066 TVASTVQS
+2066 TVASTIQS
-2074 AIAGIAQ
+2074 AIAEIAQ

-2101 VSGDTTTTTT
+2101 VSDDTTTTTT

-2120 TGVQN
+2120 TGVQT
-2125 SLDNLSTSVRNIGD
+2125 SLDDLSTSVKNIGN
-2139 AAKSQQQALDT
+2139 AAKNQQQALDT
-2150 FTQKLKKISDAISRI
+2150 LTQKLKKISDAISRI

-2172 ISNLASSIN
+2172 ISNLASSIS

-2277 LLKRGN
+2277 LLKKGN
-2283 AGRGFAV
+2283 AGRGFAI
-2290 NGEDKAVAFA
+2290 NGEDKATAFA
-2300 KGGVAKASAS
+2300 KGGIAKASAS
-2310 DALQQLKEIRAMWQA
+2310 DALKQLKEIRAMWQA

-2334 GKKAGSG
+2334 GKKAGAG
-2341 GGGGGGGGAGDDPKA
+2341 GGGGGGGGKGQDPKA

-2438 FTYDEEGLMQ
+2438 FTYDNEGLMQ
-2448 YVDGTDRGL
+2448 YVDGMDRGL

-2503 TQAET
+2503 TKAET

-2525 ELDNLYDEY
+2525 ELDSLYDEY
-2534 NEHLSDIEDTVA
+2534 NEHLSDIEDTVE

-2558 QLSVEEKLLTAIED
+2558 QLSIEEKLLTAVED
-2572 RAQAEIDKLQDLLD
+2572 RTQAEIDKLQDLLD

-2594 YIEGLS
+2594 YIDGLS
-2600 DALSKEQE
+2600 KALSKEQE

-2614 SDQELNKLQRQ
+2614 NNQELNKLQRQ

-2672 IEKLQSQ
+2672 IEKLQNQ

-2703 MNQWTPDQM
+2703 MNKWTPDQM
-2712 LAFIEKYTQSYRE
+2712 LAFIEQYTKAYRE
-2725 DSGTQNN
+2725 DSGTQNK

-2806 KKAMEDASKPRE
+2806 KKAMEDVSKPGD
-2818 NTPSQPSTPSEEP
+2818 NIPSQPSAPSEEP
-2831 AGMSRGTVHTR
+2831 AGMSRGTVHTKN
-2842 SGVKLYMR
+2842 GVNLYMR
-2850 KDPDLKSTVVGRIP
+2850 KNPDLKATVVGKIP

-2883 RYGGITGYSW
+2883 RYGGVTGYSW

-2915 GTKNKPESILNA
+2915 GSKNKPESILNA

-2941 NGSLLKLIDSI
+2941 NSSLLKLIDSI

-2964 FGETSTPISIDSVN
+2964 FGETSTPISIESVN

-3002 ILEISRKSGNLTLSR
+3002 ILDISRKSGNLTLSR

>member
-19 WQNFYASTGIETLMK
+19 WQNFYASTGIESLMK

-54 GKIPTQLLA
+54 GKIPTQLFA
-63 MIVNFVNIV
+63 MIVNVVSIV
-72 KPLLIKLITD
+72 KQLLIKLISD
-82 ISNQIEQARQK
+82 ISRQIEQARQK
-93 QARDGIQAAREQ
+93 QAKDGVQAAREQ
-105 GEQEATAYQEGQ
+105 GEQEAKAYQEGKE
-117 QKVNSNSKRKKLG
+117 KVNKKQTGYGSGGKGYIGATIASNALYGIGTLVANKAGSSKNGQLWAS
-130 TGLSYASAGI
+130 GLNV
-140 YAAGGVVAN
+140 AGGLAQGVAG
-149 EFGSTPGGQ
+149 F
-158 IAASFLNTAGGIGQ
+158 
-172 AIGGYFS
+172 FS
-179 GNPLM
+179 GNWLM
-184 LITGIISTFSGIF
+184 MITGALSAFSGVLSAF
-197 SFADAKVKAANQAV
+197 DSSLTAATKAA
-211 EEATKEYEEAHNE
+211 EEASQRYEEAHNE
-224 EVEKK
+224 EVQKR
-229 SEYRDLKSNLD
+229 SEYKDLKSNLD
-240 NLDELEKKRFDSDEA
+240 KLEELRKNRFESDEA
-255 MQAYQDAVNAI
+255 MQSYQDVSNTI
-266 AESTPQLVTGF
+266 ANLAPQLVSNF

-282 ATIEVIDKE
+282 AIIDASKSEDVLREARRAAAKATWEAADAQLDENKKDIDLKKE
-291 EALAD
+291 EIKNLLPEGITIDFTGDENHPETWTSADYKLGDSRYDIWKSLDNYGISNLEDAQMYMRALTG
-296 ARQVSA
+296 RG
-302 TATLKA
+302 TAEEYLKAVKWLASLNEEGLDTFFTEDKMKEIYPLIEELASLQAVTPALTKNALSGKA
-308 AEAEMKKNKAEI
+308 AE
-320 NKKVAELDSR
+320 
-330 SWGSVEGL
+330 
-338 LTGSTE
+338 
-344 DADAFRIRIA
+344 
-354 NNLGISPEEV
+354 
-364 LEMGEIFTGK
+364 
-374 NNNGNKDYFSEEWQN
+374 
-389 TYARLYAAG
+389 
-398 AFNVTSGDEGVT
+398 
-410 LEVSE
+410 
-415 FAKDIFN
+415 
-422 DLQELNSLTYQ
+422 
-433 QRALDKQII
+433 RATFIDR
-442 TGYLNNTA
+442 
-450 AAFNYNFTEESSG
+450 NFVEESSG
-463 LLNLMSQQIY
+463 LKRILDDQLYSVFEEKKYTSTNDFFRDERQLFVDATKYYQ
-473 GNYNVNGRS
+473 
-482 GTASEYLQANNS
+482 E
-494 YVNGVLTEYEI
+494 
-505 FWNKLTEGQQKQ
+505 FWDSLTEGQQE
-517 LNELLQSPE
+517 ELDKMLSSPE
-526 TYSFDTIVE
+526 TYSFQTIVDE
-535 LLGIEKDSQI
+535 FGIDTNSEI
-545 YKYLKQIFELNSQ
+545 YGYLEGVYQSNSQ
-558 QIGERLQ
+558 ELATTLKKDLDEKGATSLKYIIDDDTLTQTQASLIRTTSNTILNLQ
-565 NYLKDNQLMGLFDEI
+565 NKGLDDLADSYTGFFKELWD
-580 INEDTITQNQASI
+580 D
-593 IKTAAGT
+593 IKT
-600 FQTISSKGLIDLA
+600 
-613 NGYKNTFTS
+613 
-622 LWESIDALPSEQ
+622 LPSEQ
-634 KDLFFSLMKDA
+634 QDLFFSLMKDA
-645 DLSSIV
+645 DLSSIT
-651 GINNFIQTIQDM
+651 GINEFVKQIQEM

-668 SQKRELIEA
+668 DQKTMFITA
-677 VSGLSNDIIVNL
+677 VGDLANYVITNL
-689 ITEIGSL
+689 TTEFGAL
-696 QSEIEKTQ
+696 QSDVAKTQ
-704 KQLSEDT
+704 KQISDDT

-719 LSSATEAYQK
+719 LSSAMEAYNK
-729 LLASGVLDL
+729 LAATGVLG
-738 TEEGNSFTDI
+738 EESFSDV
-748 FKKDITDPT
+748 FQKDITDPT
-757 KYVFTERGKLIA
+757 KYIFTARG
-769 SYLQEETNILKKSN
+769 QELADYFDYETSTLRKSN
-783 LQLESSL
+783 QE
-790 QDSKD
+790 
-795 YYSNLDEDSKEQ
+795 
-807 IEKDFFK
+807 
-814 SKTYLGEYSVG
+814 LGETLVDS
-825 GIKNYDYIYART
+825 INYYNELMANEGELAGNIQASIPDLGLEEGT
-837 PEEIFEAYK
+837 PEEYLKAYRES
-846 TGELAN
+846 TGKDEK
-852 QEFLEQIENL
+852 FLGQIETL
-862 GLETDLI
+862 GLTSSFA
-869 EAIRSGDWDKFWTT
+869 EALAGGEKEWEDFWKEYDATLT
-883 YQNTIQGMEGNLNAI
+883 RLTEDFDSTNA
-898 DELLNSGAIEIS
+898 LLNSGIIEIS
-910 GFINFG
+910 GFVSFG

-921 IRRVTV
+921 IRRATV

-940 IKLSQLSGMIE
+940 INLSQLSGMIE
-951 DLEAEDNLSQD
+951 DLESEDNLSQD

-973 RTQAQSSYTTFLQ
+973 RTQAQSSYTTFLS

-1085 IGVPIEMLLGEYVE
+1085 IGVSIEMLLGEYVE

-1107 PRTSEIQ
+1107 PRTPEIQ
-1114 AQLNNITNYT
+1114 DKLNNITNYT

-1132 SNLEQISSYFSSAIG
+1132 SNLEQISSYFSSAIR

-1157 FNAGLKMMGIDM
+1157 FNASLKMMGIDM

-1178 GFKMSHQQAFDLYKE
+1178 GFKMSRQQAFDLYKE

-1199 VTAQM
+1199 VTAQI

-1226 NRKIAELERDIANA
+1226 NRKIAELETDIASA
-1240 NGDKKANLEAELG
+1240 TEDRKAYLESELG

-1280 NGPLSAWEGIGQAF
+1280 NGPLSAWEGIGEAF
-1294 EVLNGSDFKSG
+1294 SVLNGSDFKSG

-1400 TYAKTEEVFKNLET
+1400 TYAKTEEIFKNLDTSE
-1414 NGDNKIDLGELA
+1414 DKKISWGELVS
-1426 LGLFNSD
+1426 GLFVDGELGRPVNQNSE
-1433 GSLNKAGDVYK
+1433 VFK
-1444 LFRQRGNEL
+1444 LLKERGNEL
-1453 ISGLSN
+1453 VSGLSKY
-1459 LGIETVDQAL
+1459 GIETVDEAL
-1469 NALIN
+1469 NALIG
-1474 GIDGKTL
+1474 GIDDPTKR
-1481 TGEQKNQILQAL
+1481 QQVLQAL
-1493 AEALTGWYDETKD
+1493 AEVLTGWYDD
-1506 GDWEVIGGQL
+1506 LNNGWEVIGGQL
-1516 FKDGIQLPLGSIS
+1516 FKNGIQLPIGSIS
-1529 FAAPDNNENPFADY
+1529 FAKPSEGEENPFSKY
-1543 ISTYGK
+1543 F
-1549 DYEEEFNTTFSKFA
+1549 EENGETFKTDFDTTFNKFI
-1563 ESLKAENKE
+1563 ETLGDGQ

-1583 KENGTSD
+1583 KESGASD

-1607 EGAKKQFVDKLD
+1607 EGAKKQFVDELG

-1633 VADGKYYFADGTQIT
+1633 VADGKYYFADGTPIT
-1648 SQQQMVDYVNSQ
+1648 SQQQMVDYVNNQ
-1660 LESKGS
+1660 LEKQDSESK
-1666 DSRITVNTQVV
+1666 ITVNTQVV
-1677 GNITKTTYQINGTG
+1677 GNITRTTYQINGAG
-1691 TEFNSAEDAF
+1691 TEFNSAEEAY
-1701 RSLGGVSEA
+1701 RSLGGVSA
-1710 VATDTY
+1710 TVTTDTY
-1716 STSADISVTPT
+1716 STSADINVIPA
-1727 SITIQS
+1727 SITIQA

-1751 ANQIVVSPAE
+1751 ANQIIVSPAE
-1761 GAVVSI
+1761 GATVSI
-1767 GDESNNFSVDSV
+1767 GDENNNFSVDSV

-1789 PESVSVAGIDGT
+1789 PESVNIAGTDGT
-1801 STVVIQNELTGQIA
+1801 STVVIQNELTGKIA
-1815 TMTISADNSTVDLGS
+1815 TMTISADSSTVDSGS

-1913 EYSPGAGAGLDIPN
+1913 EYSPGAGAGLDTPN

-1938 SILEQDIGSSATVL
+1938 NILEQDIGSSATVL

-1964 AIRTATDAGI
+1964 AIRTATEAGI

-1985 DFAQALYSSGAEG
+1985 DFAQALYSSGVEG

-2004 SEEVGNLAKT
+2004 SEEVDNLTKS
-2014 AEELSGVSS
+2014 AEGLSGVSS

-2030 ILTGLDLAGTASYL
+2030 MLSNLDLASTATYL

-2059 SNFAELE
+2059 SNFAGLE

-2074 AIAGIAQ
+2074 AITGIAQ

-2101 VSGDTTTTTT
+2101 VSNDTTTTTT

-2139 AAKSQQQALDT
+2139 AAKSQQSAIDSL
-2150 FTQKLKKISDAISRI
+2150 TQKLKKIGDAITRI

-2172 ISNLASSIN
+2172 ISNLASSIS

-2195 QVVMRSNTTQL
+2195 QVVMKSNTTQL

-2277 LLKRGN
+2277 LLKKGN
-2283 AGRGFAV
+2283 AGRGFAI
-2290 NGEDKAVAFA
+2290 NGEDKATAFA
-2300 KGGVAKASAS
+2300 KGGIAKASAS
-2310 DALQQLKEIRAMWQA
+2310 DALKQLKEIRAMWQA

-2334 GKKAGSG
+2334 GKKAGAG
-2341 GGGGGGGGAGDDPKA
+2341 GGGGGGGGKGQDPKA

-2420 DWYDIRRQELL
+2420 DWYNIRRQELL

-2503 TQAET
+2503 TKAET

-2525 ELDNLYDEY
+2525 ELDSLYDEY
-2534 NEHLSDIEDTVA
+2534 NEHLSDIEDTVE

-2558 QLSVEEKLLTAIED
+2558 QLSIEEKLLTAVED
-2572 RAQAEIDKLQDLLD
+2572 RTQAEIDKLQDLLD

-2594 YIEGLS
+2594 YIDGLS
-2600 DALSKEQE
+2600 KALSKEQE

-2614 SDQELNKLQRQ
+2614 NDQELNKLQRQ

-2712 LAFIEKYTQSYRE
+2712 LAFIEKYTKTYRE
-2725 DSGTQNN
+2725 DSGAQNK

-2806 KKAMEDASKPRE
+2806 KKAMEDASKPGE

-2831 AGMSRGTVHTR
+2831 AGISRGTVHTKN
-2842 SGVKLYMR
+2842 GVNLYMR
-2850 KDPDLKSTVVGRIP
+2850 KDPDLKATVVGKIP

-2941 NGSLLKLIDSI
+2941 NSSLLKLIDSI

-2964 FGETSTPISIDSVN
+2964 FGETSTPISIESVN

>member
-1 MLKTMD
+1 
-7 SLETKINQFQVA
+7 
-19 WQNFYASTGIETLMK
+19 
-34 WLVDLGTSILNWANN
+34 
-49 LPKAF
+49 
-54 GKIPTQLLA
+54 
-63 MIVNFVNIV
+63 
-72 KPLLIKLITD
+72 
-82 ISNQIEQARQK
+82 
-93 QARDGIQAAREQ
+93 
-105 GEQEATAYQEGQ
+105 
-117 QKVNSNSKRKKLG
+117 
-130 TGLSYASAGI
+130 
-140 YAAGGVVAN
+140 
-149 EFGSTPGGQ
+149 
-158 IAASFLNTAGGIGQ
+158 
-172 AIGGYFS
+172 
-179 GNPLM
+179 
-184 LITGIISTFSGIF
+184 
-197 SFADAKVKAANQAV
+197 
-211 EEATKEYEEAHNE
+211 
-224 EVEKK
+224 
-229 SEYRDLKSNLD
+229 
-240 NLDELEKKRFDSDEA
+240 
-255 MQAYQDAVNAI
+255 
-266 AESTPQLVTGF
+266 
-277 DEMGN
+277 
-282 ATIEVIDKE
+282 
-291 EALAD
+291 
-296 ARQVSA
+296 
-302 TATLKA
+302 
-308 AEAEMKKNKAEI
+308 
-320 NKKVAELDSR
+320 
-330 SWGSVEGL
+330 
-338 LTGSTE
+338 
-344 DADAFRIRIA
+344 
-354 NNLGISPEEV
+354 
-364 LEMGEIFTGK
+364 
-374 NNNGNKDYFSEEWQN
+374 
-389 TYARLYAAG
+389 
-398 AFNVTSGDEGVT
+398 
-410 LEVSE
+410 
-415 FAKDIFN
+415 
-422 DLQELNSLTYQ
+422 
-433 QRALDKQII
+433 
-442 TGYLNNTA
+442 
-450 AAFNYNFTEESSG
+450 
-463 LLNLMSQQIY
+463 
-473 GNYNVNGRS
+473 
-482 GTASEYLQANNS
+482 
-494 YVNGVLTEYEI
+494 
-505 FWNKLTEGQQKQ
+505 
-517 LNELLQSPE
+517 
-526 TYSFDTIVE
+526 
-535 LLGIEKDSQI
+535 
-545 YKYLKQIFELNSQ
+545 
-558 QIGERLQ
+558 
-565 NYLKDNQLMGLFDEI
+565 
-580 INEDTITQNQASI
+580 
-593 IKTAAGT
+593 
-600 FQTISSKGLIDLA
+600 
-613 NGYKNTFTS
+613 
-622 LWESIDALPSEQ
+622 
-634 KDLFFSLMKDA
+634 MKDA
-645 DLSSIV
+645 DLSSIT
-651 GINNFIQTIQDM
+651 GINEFVKQIQEM

-668 SQKRELIEA
+668 DQKTMFITA
-677 VSGLSNDIIVNL
+677 VGDLANYVITNL
-689 ITEIGSL
+689 TTEFGAL
-696 QSEIEKTQ
+696 QSDVAKTQ
-704 KQLSEDT
+704 KQISDDT

-719 LSSATEAYQK
+719 LSSAMEAYNK
-729 LLASGVLDL
+729 LAATGILG
-738 TEEGNSFTDI
+738 EESFSDV
-748 FKKDITDPT
+748 FQKDITDPT
-757 KYVFTERGKLIA
+757 KYILTARG
-769 SYLQEETNILKKSN
+769 QELADYFDYETSTLRKSN
-783 LQLESSL
+783 EDLGQTLI
-790 QDSKD
+790 DSRNYFNELNK
-795 YYSNLDEDSKEQ
+795 Q
-807 IEKDFFK
+807 
-814 SKTYLGEYSVG
+814 
-825 GIKNYDYIYART
+825 GIKNDTIALGLTGGT
-837 PEEIFEAYK
+837 PEEYLQAYRES
-846 TGELAN
+846 TGKNE
-852 QEFLEQIENL
+852 EFLGQIESL
-862 GLETDLI
+862 GLTSSFA
-869 EAIRSGDWDKFWTT
+869 EALAGDEEEWNDFWLEYDKALTRLEEDFNSTNALLDSG
-883 YQNTIQGMEGNLNAI
+883 I
-898 DELLNSGAIEIS
+898 IEIS
-910 GFINFG
+910 GFVSFG

-921 IRRVTV
+921 IQRASQGIESL
-927 NIRELDKYFANNT
+927 NEYFSDEVFD
-940 IKLSQLSGMIE
+940 LFQLSEMIST
-951 DLEAEDNLSQD
+951 LESKGNLSQQE
-962 AQDTLTWLKYI
+962 QDTLTWLKYI

-999 FGSYTLQETDVN
+999 FGSYTLQETDVS
-1011 QLKEIAGGGIV
+1011 QLKESAGGGIA
-1022 ETTRAYVN
+1022 ETTRKYVN
-1030 MLGFSFEDANN
+1030 LLGFSFEDANN

-1046 IEQETKATSGSAQ
+1046 IEQETKATSGRAQ

-1064 VSMYGGS
+1064 VSMYGGG

-1107 PRTSEIQ
+1107 PRTPEIQ
-1114 AQLNNITNYT
+1114 AQLDNITNYT

-1178 GFKMSHQQAFDLYKE
+1178 GFKMSRQQAFDLYKE

-1199 VTAQM
+1199 VTAQI

-1226 NRKIAELERDIANA
+1226 NRKIAELETNITSATGNR
-1240 NGDKKANLEAELG
+1240 KAYLESELG
-1253 LYQDISREL
+1253 LYQDISSEL

-1280 NGPLSAWEGIGQAF
+1280 NGPLSAWEGIGEAF
-1294 EVLNGSDFKSG
+1294 SVLNGSDFKSG

-1400 TYAKTEEVFKNLET
+1400 TYAKTEEVFANLDT
-1414 NGDNKIDLGELA
+1414 NEDNKLDFKELTK
-1426 LGLFNSD
+1426 GLFGEDVDWKTASVD
-1433 GSLNKAGDVYK
+1433 ETSEIFKVLRSQGDQ
-1444 LFRQRGNEL
+1444 F
-1453 ISGLSN
+1453 ISGLSDLKITTINEALDALTKGN
-1459 LGIETVDQAL
+1459 LEEKDKEKVIQAL
-1469 NALIN
+1469 LNYLN
-1474 GIDGKTL
+1474 DL
-1481 TGEQKNQILQAL
+1481 SNF
-1493 AEALTGWYDETKD
+1493 
-1506 GDWEVIGGQL
+1506 DWEVIGGQL

-1529 FAAPDNNENPFADY
+1529 FAKPGKGEENPFAKY
-1543 ISTYGK
+1543 IKEHGK
-1549 DYEEEFNTTFSKFA
+1549 AFKTDFDTTFNKFM
-1563 ESLKAENKE
+1563 ETLGDGQ

-1583 KENGTSD
+1583 KESGASD

-1607 EGAKKQFVDKLD
+1607 EGAKKQFVDELG

-1633 VADGKYYFADGTQIT
+1633 VADGKYYFADGTPIT

-1660 LESKGS
+1660 LENQGSESK
-1666 DSRITVNTQVV
+1666 ITVNTQVV
-1677 GNITKTTYQINGTG
+1677 GNITRTTYQINGAG
-1691 TEFNSAEDAF
+1691 TEFDSAEEAY
-1701 RSLGGVSEA
+1701 RSLGGVSA
-1710 VATDTY
+1710 TVAMDTY
-1716 STSADISVTPT
+1716 STSADINVIPA
-1727 SITIQS
+1727 SITIQA

-1751 ANQIVVSPAE
+1751 ANQIIVSPAE
-1761 GAVVSI
+1761 GATVSI
-1767 GDESNNFSVDSV
+1767 GDVNNNFSVDSV

-1789 PESVSVAGIDGT
+1789 PESVNVAGIDGT
-1801 STVVIQNELTGQIA
+1801 STVVIQNELTGQVA
-1815 TMTISADNSTVDLGS
+1815 TMTISADNSTVDSGS
-1830 INIQSY
+1830 INVQSY

-1841 DENGNEASVEVSGT
+1841 DGNGNEASIEVSGT

-1913 EYSPGAGAGLDIPN
+1913 EYSPGAGAGLDTPN
-1927 KAGATPRQQLA
+1927 KAGTTPRQQLA
-1938 SILEQDIGSSATVL
+1938 NILEQDIGSSATVL

-1964 AIRTATDAGI
+1964 AIRTATEAGI

-1985 DFAQALYSSGAEG
+1985 DFAQALYSSGIEG

-2004 SEEVGNLAKT
+2004 SEEVENLTKS

-2030 ILTGLDLAGTASYL
+2030 ILSNLDLASTATYL
-2044 SQMVTDG
+2044 SQMATDG

-2059 SNFAELE
+2059 SNFAGLE

-2074 AIAGIAQ
+2074 AIAEIAQ

-2101 VSGDTTTTTT
+2101 VSDDTTTTTT

-2120 TGVQN
+2120 TGVQT
-2125 SLDNLSTSVRNIGD
+2125 SLDDLSTSVKNIGN
-2139 AAKSQQQALDT
+2139 AAKNQQQALDSL
-2150 FTQKLKKISDAISRI
+2150 TQKLKKISDAISRI

-2172 ISNLASSIN
+2172 ISNLASSIS

-2277 LLKRGN
+2277 LLKKGS
-2283 AGRGFAV
+2283 AGRGFAI
-2290 NGEDKAVAFA
+2290 NGEDKATAFA
-2300 KGGVAKASAS
+2300 KGGIAKASAS
-2310 DALQQLKEIRAMWQA
+2310 DALKQLKEIRAMWQA

-2341 GGGGGGGGAGDDPKA
+2341 GGGGGGGGKGQDPKA

-2438 FTYDEEGLMQ
+2438 FTYDSEGLMQ
-2448 YVDGTDRGL
+2448 YVDGMDRGL

-2503 TQAET
+2503 TKAET

-2534 NEHLSDIEDTVA
+2534 NEHLSDIEDTVE

-2558 QLSVEEKLLTAIED
+2558 QLSIEEKLLTAVED
-2572 RAQAEIDKLQDLLD
+2572 RTQAEIDKLQDLLD

-2594 YIEGLS
+2594 YIDGLS
-2600 DALSKEQE
+2600 KALSKEQE

-2614 SDQELNKLQRQ
+2614 NNQELNKLQRQ
-2625 LAILQRSGGSASE
+2625 LAILQRSGGSTSE

-2672 IEKLQSQ
+2672 IEKLQNQ

-2712 LAFIEKYTQSYRE
+2712 LAFIEQYTKAYRE
-2725 DSGTQNN
+2725 DSGTQNK

-2789 GGAKAGEDAA
+2789 GGAKASEDAA

-2806 KKAMEDASKPRE
+2806 KKAMEDVSKPVD
-2818 NTPSQPSTPSEEP
+2818 NIPSQPSAPSEEP
-2831 AGMSRGTVHTR
+2831 AGMSRGTVHTKN
-2842 SGVKLYMR
+2842 GVNLYMR
-2850 KDPDLKSTVVGRIP
+2850 KDPDLKATVVGKIP

-2915 GTKNKPESILNA
+2915 GSKNKPESILNA

-2941 NGSLLKLIDSI
+2941 NSSLLKLIDSI

-2964 FGETSTPISIDSVN
+2964 FGETSTPISIESVN

-3002 ILEISRKSGNLTLSR
+3002 ILDISRKSGNLTLSR

>member
-19 WQNFYASTGIETLMK
+19 WQNFYASTGIESLMK
-34 WLVDLGTSILNWANN
+34 WLVDLGTSILSWANN

-63 MIVNFVNIV
+63 MIINFVSIV
-72 KPLLIKLITD
+72 KPLLIKLIAD
-82 ISNQIEQARQK
+82 IANQIEQARKK
-93 QARDGIQAAREQ
+93 QARDGVRSAREQ
-105 GEQEATAYQEGQ
+105 GEQEAKAYQEGQ
-117 QKVNSNSKRKKLG
+117 QKVNSSSKREKVG
-130 TGLSYASAGI
+130 TALNYVSAGT
-140 YAAGGVVAN
+140 YAVGGIVAN
-149 EFGSTPGGQ
+149 KAGSTTGGQ
-158 IAASFLNTAGGIGQ
+158 IAASGLNIAGGIAQGV
-172 AIGGYFS
+172 AGYFS

-184 LITGIISTFSGIF
+184 IITGILSGLSGIF
-197 SFADAKVKAANQAV
+197 SLFDAKINATKKALEEANQV
-211 EEATKEYEEAHNE
+211 YEEAHNE
-224 EVEKK
+224 QVQKK
-229 SEYRDLKSNLD
+229 NEYNTLKSNLA
-240 NLDELEKKRFDSDEA
+240 NFEELRKKRFESEED
-255 MQAYQDAVNAI
+255 MQAFQNATDSI
-266 AESTPQLVTGF
+266 ASIAPQLVTNF

-282 ATIEVIDKE
+282 AIIDVADQE
-291 EALAD
+291 EALKKI
-296 ARQVSA
+296 RQESA
-302 TATLKA
+302 QATYEAAKA
-308 AEAEMKKNKAEI
+308 ELAKNKAEI
-320 NKKVAELDSR
+320 EYNIAQIDSKSFGRIMGYTGSGQVANAITLQVQDALGLDSYEEAQEKLDIFVGRDYASEEWKKVFLEIFKSGFFDKDPSEKEFAEDVYRRLNTLESLNAQN
-330 SWGSVEGL
+330 EGL
-338 LTGSTE
+338 TKQIISGKIAVDTSSTG
-344 DADAFRIRIA
+344 R
-354 NNLGISPEEV
+354 V
-364 LEMGEIFTGK
+364 
-374 NNNGNKDYFSEEWQN
+374 FSEESPGL
-389 TYARLYAAG
+389 ARIVTQQLYQQFIESG
-398 AFNVTSGDEGVT
+398 MDDITEFLQGKNGKVQYDYTSYED
-410 LEVSE
+410 
-415 FAKDIFN
+415 FW
-422 DLQELNSLTYQ
+422 NSLTSGQ
-433 QRALDKQII
+433 QEELDKM
-442 TGYLNNTA
+442 L
-450 AAFNYNFTEESSG
+450 S
-463 LLNLMSQQIY
+463 
-473 GNYNVNGRS
+473 
-482 GTASEYLQANNS
+482 
-494 YVNGVLTEYEI
+494 
-505 FWNKLTEGQQKQ
+505 
-517 LNELLQSPE
+517 SPE
-526 TYSFDTIVE
+526 TYSFQTIVDKF
-535 LLGIEKDSQI
+535 GIDTNSNI
-545 YKYLKQIFELNSQ
+545 YGYLKEVYQQASKETGDKLESFLNENANNVFSNL
-558 QIGERLQ
+558 I
-565 NYLKDNQLMGLFDEI
+565 DE
-580 INEDTITQNQASI
+580 DITQSQADI
-593 IKTAAGT
+593 LREVGKTYSAE
-600 FQTISSKGLIDLA
+600 FDKGLTNLA
-613 NGYKNTFTS
+613 SYYAISFSK
-622 LWESIDALPSEQ
+622 LWKQINSLPSEQ
-634 KDLFFSLMKDA
+634 QDLFFSLMKDA
-645 DLSSIV
+645 DLSSIT
-651 GINNFIQTIQDM
+651 GINEFVKQIQEM

-668 SQKRELIEA
+668 DQKIMFITA
-677 VSGLSNDIIVNL
+677 VGDLANYVITNL
-689 ITEIGSL
+689 TTEFGAL
-696 QSEIEKTQ
+696 QSDVAKTQ
-704 KQLSEDT
+704 KQISDDT

-719 LSSATEAYQK
+719 LSFAMEAYNK
-729 LLASGVLDL
+729 LAATGVLG
-738 TEEGNSFTDI
+738 EESFSDV
-748 FKKDITDPT
+748 FQKDITDPT
-757 KYVFTERGKLIA
+757 KYIFTARG
-769 SYLQEETNILKKSN
+769 QELADYFDYETSTLRKSN
-783 LQLESSL
+783 
-790 QDSKD
+790 
-795 YYSNLDEDSKEQ
+795 ED
-807 IEKDFFK
+807 
-814 SKTYLGEYSVG
+814 LGQTLINSRNYFNELNKQ
-825 GIKNYDYIYART
+825 GIKNDTIALGLTGGT
-837 PEEIFEAYK
+837 PDEYLQAYRES
-846 TGELAN
+846 TGKNE
-852 QEFLEQIENL
+852 EFLGQIESL
-862 GLETDLI
+862 GLTSSFA
-869 EAIRSGDWDKFWTT
+869 EALAGDEEEWSDFWLEYDKALTRLEEDFNSTNALLDSG
-883 YQNTIQGMEGNLNAI
+883 I
-898 DELLNSGAIEIS
+898 IEIGGYIS
-910 GFINFG
+910 FG

-921 IRRVTV
+921 IQRAGQG
-927 NIRELDKYFANNT
+927 IESLKASFADD
-940 IKLSQLSGMIE
+940 ISDLSQLSEMITT
-951 DLEAEDNLSQD
+951 LENKDTLSQSE
-962 AQDTLTWLKYI
+962 QDTLTWLKYI

-999 FGSYTLQETDVN
+999 FGSYTLQETDVS
-1011 QLKEIAGGGIV
+1011 QLKEIAEGGIV

-1085 IGVPIEMLLGEYVE
+1085 IGVSIEMLLGEYVE

-1107 PRTSEIQ
+1107 PRTPEIQ
-1114 AQLNNITNYT
+1114 DKLNNITNYT

-1169 EIDFTRTEE
+1169 EIDFSRTEE
-1178 GFKMSHQQAFDLYKE
+1178 GFKMSRQQAFDLYKE

-1204 MLGDLVEN
+1204 MLGNLVEN

-1226 NRKIAELERDIANA
+1226 NRKIAELETDIASA
-1240 NGDKKANLEAELG
+1240 TGDRKAYLESELG

-1280 NGPLSAWEGIGQAF
+1280 NGPLSAWEGIGEAF
-1294 EVLNGSDFKSG
+1294 SVLNGSDFKSG

-1400 TYAKTEEVFKNLET
+1400 TYTKTEEIFSNLDT
-1414 NGDNKIDLGELA
+1414 DSDKKINWNELGA
-1426 LGLFNSD
+1426 GLFNVEGLD
-1433 GSLNKAGDVYK
+1433 KNGELFKFLEQKANESLP
-1444 LFRQRGNEL
+1444 
-1453 ISGLSN
+1453 GLEE
-1459 LGIETVDQAL
+1459 LGIQTVGDAL
-1469 NALIN
+1469 AYFELGIRN
-1474 GIDGKTL
+1474 GTL
-1481 TGEQKNQILQAL
+1481 DKDEKQQILQVL
-1493 AEALTGWYDETKD
+1493 AEALTGWYDD
-1506 GDWEVIGGQL
+1506 LNNGWEVIGGQL
-1516 FKDGIQLPLGSIS
+1516 FKNGIQLPIGSIS
-1529 FAAPDNNENPFADY
+1529 FAKPSEGEENPFSKY
-1543 ISTYGK
+1543 F
-1549 DYEEEFNTTFSKFA
+1549 EENGETFKTDFDTTFNKFI
-1563 ESLKAENKE
+1563 ETLGDGQ

-1583 KENGTSD
+1583 KESGASD

-1607 EGAKKQFVDKLD
+1607 EGAKKQFVDELG

-1633 VADGKYYFADGTQIT
+1633 VADGKYYFADGTPIT
-1648 SQQQMVDYVNSQ
+1648 SQQQMVDYVNNQ
-1660 LESKGS
+1660 LEKQDSESK
-1666 DSRITVNTQVV
+1666 ITVNTQVV
-1677 GNITKTTYQINGTG
+1677 GNITRTTYQINGAG
-1691 TEFNSAEDAF
+1691 TEFNSAEEAY
-1701 RSLGGVSEA
+1701 RSLGGVSA
-1710 VATDTY
+1710 TVTTDTY
-1716 STSADISVTPT
+1716 STSADINVIPA
-1727 SITIQS
+1727 SITIQA

-1751 ANQIVVSPAE
+1751 ANQIIVSPAE
-1761 GAVVSI
+1761 GATVSI
-1767 GDESNNFSVDSV
+1767 GDENNNFSVDSV

-1789 PESVSVAGIDGT
+1789 PESVNIAGTDGT

-1815 TMTISADNSTVDLGS
+1815 TMTISADSSTVDSGS

-1913 EYSPGAGAGLDIPN
+1913 EYSPGAGVGLDTPN

-1938 SILEQDIGSSATVL
+1938 NILEQDIGSSATVL

-1964 AIRTATDAGI
+1964 AIRTATEAGI

-1985 DFAQALYSSGAEG
+1985 DFAQALYSSGVEG

-2004 SEEVGNLAKT
+2004 SEEVDNLTKS
-2014 AEELSGVSS
+2014 AEGLSGVSS

-2030 ILTGLDLAGTASYL
+2030 MLSNLDLASTATYL

-2059 SNFAELE
+2059 SNFAGLE

-2101 VSGDTTTTTT
+2101 VSNDTTTTTT

-2139 AAKSQQQALDT
+2139 AAKNQQQALDT
-2150 FTQKLKKISDAISRI
+2150 LTQKLKKISDAIARI

-2172 ISNLASSIN
+2172 ISNLASSIS

-2277 LLKRGN
+2277 LLKKGN
-2283 AGRGFAV
+2283 AGRGFAI
-2290 NGEDKAVAFA
+2290 NGEDKATAFA
-2300 KGGVAKASAS
+2300 KGGIAKASAS
-2310 DALQQLKEIRAMWQA
+2310 DALKQLKEIRAMWQA

-2334 GKKAGSG
+2334 GKKAGAG
-2341 GGGGGGGGAGDDPKA
+2341 GGGGGGGGKGQDPKA

-2420 DWYDIRRQELL
+2420 DWYNIRRQELL

-2503 TQAET
+2503 TKAET

-2525 ELDNLYDEY
+2525 ELDSLYDEY
-2534 NEHLSDIEDTVA
+2534 NEHLSDIEDTVE

-2558 QLSVEEKLLTAIED
+2558 QLSIEEKLLTAVED
-2572 RAQAEIDKLQDLLD
+2572 RTQAEIDKLQDLLD

-2594 YIEGLS
+2594 YIDGLS
-2600 DALSKEQE
+2600 KALSKEQE

-2614 SDQELNKLQRQ
+2614 NDQELNKLQRQ

-2712 LAFIEKYTQSYRE
+2712 LAFIEKYTKTYRE
-2725 DSGTQNN
+2725 DSGAQNK

-2806 KKAMEDASKPRE
+2806 KKAMEDASKPGE

-2831 AGMSRGTVHTR
+2831 AGISRGTVHTKN
-2842 SGVKLYMR
+2842 GVNLYMR
-2850 KDPDLKSTVVGRIP
+2850 KDPDLKATVVGKIP

-2941 NGSLLKLIDSI
+2941 NSSLLKLIDSI

-2964 FGETSTPISIDSVN
+2964 FGETSTPISIESVN

>member
-19 WQNFYASTGIETLMK
+19 WQNFYASTGIESLMK

-63 MIVNFVNIV
+63 MIVNVVSIV
-72 KPLLIKLITD
+72 KQLLIKLISD
-82 ISNQIEQARQK
+82 ISRQIEQARNK
-93 QARDGIQAAREQ
+93 QARDGIQSAREQ
-105 GEQEATAYQEGQ
+105 GKKEAEAYQEGQ
-117 QKVNSNSKRKKLG
+117 QKVNKKQTGYGSGGKGYIGATIASNVAYGIG
-130 TGLSYASAGI
+130 TI
-140 YAAGGVVAN
+140 VAN
-149 EFGSTPGGQ
+149 KAGSSVGGQ
-158 IAASFLNTAGGIGQ
+158 LWASGLNVVGGLGQ
-172 AIGGYFS
+172 GVAGYFS
-179 GNPLM
+179 GNIGM
-184 LITGIISTFSGIF
+184 MVTGLLSTVSGFIS
-197 SFADAKVKAANQAV
+197 AMDASLNAAKKAA
-211 EEATKEYEEAHNE
+211 EEAHQRYEEAHNE
-224 EVEKK
+224 EVQKR
-229 SEYRDLKSNLD
+229 SEYNDLKSNLD
-240 NLDELEKKRFDSDEA
+240 KLEKLKQNRFESDEA
-255 MQAYQDAVNAI
+255 MQSYQEVSNTI
-266 AESTPQLVTGF
+266 ANLAPQLVSNF

-282 ATIEVIDKE
+282 AIIDASKSEDVLREARRAAAKATWEAADAQLDENKKDIDLRKE
-291 EALAD
+291 EIKNLLPEGITIDFTGDENQPETWTSADYRLGDSRYDIWKSLDNYGISNLEDAQMYMRALTG
-296 ARQVSA
+296 QG
-302 TATLKA
+302 TAEEYLKAVKWLASLGEEGLDTFFTEDRMEEIYPLVEELASLQAVTPALTKNALSGKA
-308 AEAEMKKNKAEI
+308 AE
-320 NKKVAELDSR
+320 
-330 SWGSVEGL
+330 
-338 LTGSTE
+338 
-344 DADAFRIRIA
+344 
-354 NNLGISPEEV
+354 
-364 LEMGEIFTGK
+364 
-374 NNNGNKDYFSEEWQN
+374 
-389 TYARLYAAG
+389 
-398 AFNVTSGDEGVT
+398 
-410 LEVSE
+410 
-415 FAKDIFN
+415 
-422 DLQELNSLTYQ
+422 
-433 QRALDKQII
+433 RATFIDR
-442 TGYLNNTA
+442 
-450 AAFNYNFTEESSG
+450 NFVEESSG
-463 LLNLMSQQIY
+463 LKRILDDQLYSVFEEN
-473 GNYNVNGRS
+473 NYTSTDDFFKKERQLFVDA
-482 GTASEYLQANNS
+482 TKVYQE
-494 YVNGVLTEYEI
+494 
-505 FWNKLTEGQQKQ
+505 FWDSLTEGQQKEFDEM
-517 LNELLQSPE
+517 LSSPE
-526 TYSFDTIVE
+526 TYSFQTIVDKFGIDTGSEIYGYLEGVYQNNSQE
-535 LLGIEKDSQI
+535 LAATLEKDLEQKGTDSL
-545 YKYLKQIFELNSQ
+545 KYLINEDALTQTQASLIRTTSNTVLN
-558 QIGERLQ
+558 LQ
-565 NYLKDNQLMGLFDEI
+565 NKGLDSLAKQYTGFFKDLWDEI
-580 INEDTITQNQASI
+580 I
-593 IKTAAGT
+593 
-600 FQTISSKGLIDLA
+600 L
-613 NGYKNTFTS
+613 
-622 LWESIDALPSEQ
+622 LPSEQ
-634 KDLFFSLMKDA
+634 QDLFFSLMKDA
-645 DLSSIV
+645 DLSSIT
-651 GINNFIQTIQDM
+651 GINEFVKQIQEM

-668 SQKRELIEA
+668 DQKTMFITA
-677 VSGLSNDIIVNL
+677 VGDLANYVITNL
-689 ITEIGSL
+689 TTEFGAL
-696 QSEIEKTQ
+696 QSDVAKTQ
-704 KQLSEDT
+704 KQVSDDT

-719 LSSATEAYQK
+719 LSSAMKAYNK
-729 LLASGVLDL
+729 LAATGVLG
-738 TEEGNSFTDI
+738 EESFSDV
-748 FKKDITDPT
+748 FQKDITDPT
-757 KYVFTERGKLIA
+757 KYIFTARG
-769 SYLQEETNILKKSN
+769 QELADYFDYETSTLRKSN
-783 LQLESSL
+783 QELGQTL
-790 QDSKD
+790 
-795 YYSNLDEDSKEQ
+795 EDSIIYYKGLMKNE
-807 IEKDFFK
+807 
-814 SKTYLGEYSVG
+814 GE
-825 GIKNYDYIYART
+825 
-837 PEEIFEAYK
+837 EAGK
-846 TGELAN
+846 IQASISG
-852 QEFLEQIENL
+852 L
-862 GLETDLI
+862 GLEGGAPEEYLKAYRESAGKDEKFLGQI
-869 EAIRSGDWDKFWTT
+869 ETLGLTSSFAEALAGGEKEWEKFWEE
-883 YQNTIQGMEGNLNAI
+883 YNATLVRLTE
-898 DELLNSGAIEIS
+898 DFDSTNALLNSGIIEIS
-910 GFINFG
+910 GFVSFG

-921 IRRVTV
+921 IRRATV

-940 IKLSQLSGMIE
+940 INLSQLSGMIE

-999 FGSYTLQETDVN
+999 FGSYTLQETDVS
-1011 QLKEIAGGGIV
+1011 QLKESAGGGIA
-1022 ETTRAYVN
+1022 ETTRKYVN
-1030 MLGFSFEDANN
+1030 LLGFSFKDANN

-1064 VSMYGGS
+1064 VSMYGGG

-1085 IGVPIEMLLGEYVE
+1085 IGVSIEMLLGEYVE

-1107 PRTSEIQ
+1107 PRTPEIQ
-1114 AQLNNITNYT
+1114 DKLNNITNYT

-1169 EIDFTRTEE
+1169 EIDFSRTEE
-1178 GFKMSHQQAFDLYKE
+1178 GFKMSRQQAFDLYKE

-1226 NRKIAELERDIANA
+1226 NRKIAELEKDIANA
-1240 NGDKKANLEAELG
+1240 SGSRKANLEAELG
-1253 LYQDISREL
+1253 VYQDISHEL
-1262 AKQEDA
+1262 AKQQDA

-1280 NGPLSAWEGIGQAF
+1280 NGPLSAWEGIGDAF
-1294 EVLNGSDFKSG
+1294 KVLNGSDFKKG

-1370 EQMGE
+1370 KQMGE

-1400 TYAKTEEVFKNLET
+1400 TYAKTEEVFSNLDT
-1414 NGDNKIDLGELA
+1414 DSDKKINWNELGA
-1426 LGLFNSD
+1426 GLFNVEGLD
-1433 GSLNKAGDVYK
+1433 KNGELFKLLEQKANESLP
-1444 LFRQRGNEL
+1444 
-1453 ISGLSN
+1453 GLEE
-1459 LGIETVDQAL
+1459 LGIQTIGDAL
-1469 NALIN
+1469 AYFELGIKN
-1474 GIDGKTL
+1474 GTL
-1481 TGEQKNQILQAL
+1481 DESEKQQILKAL
-1493 AEALTGWYDETKD
+1493 AEVLTGWYDD
-1506 GDWEVIGGQL
+1506 LNNGWEVIGGQL
-1516 FKDGIQLPLGSIS
+1516 FKNGIQLPIGSIS
-1529 FAAPDNNENPFADY
+1529 FAKPSKGEENPFSKY
-1543 ISTYGK
+1543 F
-1549 DYEEEFNTTFSKFA
+1549 EENGETFKTDFDTTFNKFI
-1563 ESLKAENKE
+1563 ETLGDGQ

-1583 KENGTSD
+1583 KKNGASD

-1607 EGAKKQFVDKLD
+1607 EGAKKQFVDKLG

-1633 VADGKYYFADGTQIT
+1633 VADGKYYFADGTPIT
-1648 SQQQMVDYVNSQ
+1648 SQQQMVDYVNNQ
-1660 LESKGS
+1660 LEKQDSKS
-1666 DSRITVNTQVV
+1666 KITVNTQVV
-1677 GNITKTTYQINGTG
+1677 GNITRTTYQINGAG
-1691 TEFNSAEDAF
+1691 TEFDSAEEAY
-1701 RSLGGVSEA
+1701 RSLGGVSA
-1710 VATDTY
+1710 VVATDTY
-1716 STSADISVTPT
+1716 STSADINVIPA
-1727 SITIQS
+1727 SITIQA

-1751 ANQIVVSPAE
+1751 ANQIIVSPAE
-1761 GAVVSI
+1761 GATVSI
-1767 GDESNNFSVDSV
+1767 GDENNNFSVDSV

-1789 PESVSVAGIDGT
+1789 PESVNIAGMDGT

-1815 TMTISADNSTVDLGS
+1815 TMTISADSSTVDSGS

-1913 EYSPGAGAGLDIPN
+1913 EYSPGAGAGLDTPN

-1938 SILEQDIGSSATVL
+1938 NILEQDIGSSATVL

-1964 AIRTATDAGI
+1964 AIRTATEAGI

-1985 DFAQALYSSGAEG
+1985 DFAQALYSSGVEG

-2004 SEEVGNLAKT
+2004 SEEVDNLTKS
-2014 AEELSGVSS
+2014 AEGLSGVSS

-2030 ILTGLDLAGTASYL
+2030 MLSNLDLASTATYL

-2059 SNFAELE
+2059 SNFAGLE
-2066 TVASTVQS
+2066 TVVSTVQS

-2101 VSGDTTTTTT
+2101 VSNDTTTTTT

-2139 AAKSQQQALDT
+2139 AAKNQQQALDT
-2150 FTQKLKKISDAISRI
+2150 LTQKLKKISDAITRI

-2172 ISNLASSIN
+2172 ISNLASSIS

-2277 LLKRGN
+2277 LLKKGN
-2283 AGRGFAV
+2283 AGRGFAI
-2290 NGEDKAVAFA
+2290 NGEDKATAFA

-2310 DALQQLKEIRAMWQA
+2310 DALKQLKEIRAMWQA

-2341 GGGGGGGGAGDDPKA
+2341 GGGGGKGKDPKA

-2420 DWYDIRRQELL
+2420 DWYNIRRQELL

-2503 TQAET
+2503 TKAKT

-2519 VDGWME
+2519 VDGWMK
-2525 ELDNLYDEY
+2525 ELDSLYDEY
-2534 NEHLSDIEDTVA
+2534 NKHLSDIEDTVE

-2558 QLSVEEKLLTAIED
+2558 QLSIEEKLLTAVED
-2572 RAQAEIDKLQDLLD
+2572 RTQAEIDKLQDLLD

-2594 YIEGLS
+2594 YIDGLS
-2600 DALSKEQE
+2600 KALSKEQE

-2614 SDQELNKLQRQ
+2614 NDQGLNKLQRQ

-2672 IEKLQSQ
+2672 IEKLQNQ
-2679 IDIMTESLE
+2679 IGIMTESLE

-2712 LAFIEKYTQSYRE
+2712 LAFIEKYTKTYRE
-2725 DSGTQNN
+2725 DSGAQNK

-2806 KKAMEDASKPRE
+2806 KKAMEDASKPGE

-2831 AGMSRGTVHTR
+2831 AGISRGTVHTKN
-2842 SGVKLYMR
+2842 GVNLYMR
-2850 KDPDLKSTVVGRIP
+2850 KDPDLKATVVGKIP

-2941 NGSLLKLIDSI
+2941 NSSLLKLIDSI

-2964 FGETSTPISIDSVN
+2964 FGETSTPISIESVN

>member
-19 WQNFYASTGIETLMK
+19 WQNFYASTGIESLMK

-63 MIVNFVNIV
+63 MIVNFVSIV
-72 KPLLIKLITD
+72 KPLLIKLIAD
-82 ISNQIEQARQK
+82 IANQIEQVRKK
-93 QARDGIQAAREQ
+93 QSRDGVRSAREQ
-105 GEQEATAYQEGQ
+105 GEQEAKAYQEGKK
-117 QKVNSNSKRKKLG
+117 KVNSSSKREKVG
-130 TGLSYASAGI
+130 TALNYVSAGT
-140 YAAGGVVAN
+140 YAVGGMVAN
-149 EFGSTPGGQ
+149 KFGSTTGGQ
-158 IAASFLNTAGGIGQ
+158 IGASALNIGGGIAQGI
-172 AIGGYFS
+172 AGFLT
-179 GNPLM
+179 GNPLAV
-184 LITGIISTFSGIF
+184 ISGIL
-197 SFADAKVKAANQAV
+197 STLSSVISLGDASLNAATKAA
-211 EEATKEYEEAHNE
+211 EEASQRYEEAHNE
-224 EVEKK
+224 EVQKR
-229 SEYRDLKSNLD
+229 SEYKDLKSNLD
-240 NLDELEKKRFDSDEA
+240 RLEELRSKRFESNEA
-255 MQAYQDAVNAI
+255 MQSYQEAVNTI
-266 AESTPQLVTGF
+266 ADSAPLLISGF
-277 DEMGN
+277 DEAGN
-282 ATIEVIDKE
+282 VILDVTKKE
-291 EALAD
+291 EALTA
-296 ARQVSA
+296 ARKAAANASYA
-302 TATLKA
+302 A
-308 AEAEMKKNKAEI
+308 AEAQLAQNQTDIDLVKEKIDKAMPEKFSISNPSGKKEI
-320 NKKVAELDSR
+320 GAYYLEYGNESISLEDLGVTSIDQAMSLKKGLY
-330 SWGSVEGL
+330 EGEGYEYTNAVQWLIEKGKITGDAVSEIYDL
-338 LTGSTE
+338 LT
-344 DADAFRIRIA
+344 
-354 NNLGISPEEV
+354 
-364 LEMGEIFTGK
+364 
-374 NNNGNKDYFSEEWQN
+374 Q
-389 TYARLYAAG
+389 
-398 AFNVTSGDEGVT
+398 
-410 LEVSE
+410 
-415 FAKDIFN
+415 
-422 DLQELNSLTYQ
+422 LNSLTQ
-433 QRALDKQII
+433 LTPSLTQGSISAKIGARTALFERDF
-442 TGYLNNTA
+442 A
-450 AAFNYNFTEESSG
+450 EESSG
-463 LLNLMSQQIY
+463 LKSIIDQQMYNLYQEGGFSYTSVDDFFTKNRQ
-473 GNYNVNGRS
+473 VFVDA
-482 GTASEYLQANNS
+482 TAVYQE
-494 YVNGVLTEYEI
+494 
-505 FWNKLTEGQQKQ
+505 FWDNLTEGQQE
-517 LNELLQSPE
+517 ELDKMLASPE
-526 TYSFDTIVE
+526 IYS
-535 LLGIEKDSQI
+535 
-545 YKYLKQIFELNSQ
+545 
-558 QIGERLQ
+558 
-565 NYLKDNQLMGLFDEI
+565 
-580 INEDTITQNQASI
+580 
-593 IKTAAGT
+593 
-600 FQTISSKGLIDLA
+600 FQTIVDKFGINTNDEIYSYLENVYTNNSQEIADTLKKDLSLKGTRTQFSRIIDEDTLTYTQASLIRMASDTVLNYQDKGLEALSQ
-613 NGYKNTFTS
+613 GYGIFFRI
-622 LWESIDALPSEQ
+622 LWDDIKTLPSEQ
-634 KDLFFSLMKDA
+634 QDLFFSLMKDA
-645 DLSSIV
+645 DLSSV
-651 GINNFIQTIQDM
+651 TGINEFVKQIQEM

-668 SQKRELIEA
+668 DQKTMFITA
-677 VSGLSNDIIVNL
+677 VGDLANYVITNL
-689 ITEIGSL
+689 ITEFGAL
-696 QSEIEKTQ
+696 QSDVAKTQ
-704 KQLSEDT
+704 KQVSDDT

-719 LSSATEAYQK
+719 LSSAMEAYNK
-729 LLASGVLDL
+729 LAATGVLG
-738 TEEGNSFTDI
+738 EKSFSDV
-748 FKKDITDPT
+748 FQKDITDPT
-757 KYVFTERGKLIA
+757 KYIFTARG
-769 SYLQEETNILKKSN
+769 QELTDYFDYETSTLRKSN
-783 LQLESSL
+783 QEL
-790 QDSKD
+790 KD
-795 YYSNLDEDSKEQ
+795 TLTDSKE
-807 IEKDFFK
+807 
-814 SKTYLGEYSVG
+814 YLRYLDKRDVETDISSLGFG
-825 GIKNYDYIYART
+825 KKGLGT
-837 PEEIFEAYK
+837 PEERLQAYRESTEK
-846 TGELAN
+846 NEK
-852 QEFLEQIENL
+852 FLGQIETL
-862 GLETDLI
+862 GLTSFFAEVLAGEKKWVD
-869 EAIRSGDWDKFWTT
+869 FWTEYHNSLDRLAGDLDST
-883 YQNTIQGMEGNLNAI
+883 NA
-898 DELLNSGAIEIS
+898 LLDSGIIEIGGYIS
-910 GFINFG
+910 FG

-921 IRRVTV
+921 IQRAGQG
-927 NIRELDKYFANNT
+927 IESLKASFADD
-940 IKLSQLSGMIE
+940 ISDLSQLSEMITT
-951 DLEAEDNLSQD
+951 LENKDTLSQSE
-962 AQDTLTWLKYI
+962 QDTLTWLKYI

-999 FGSYTLQETDVN
+999 FGSYTLQETDVS
-1011 QLKEIAGGGIV
+1011 QLKEIAEGGIV

-1059 EALRN
+1059 EALKN

-1085 IGVPIEMLLGEYVE
+1085 IGVSIEMLLGEYVE

-1107 PRTSEIQ
+1107 PRTPEIQ
-1114 AQLNNITNYT
+1114 DKLNNITNYT

-1147 GTLSAGDRSS
+1147 GNLSAGDRSN

-1169 EIDFTRTEE
+1169 EIDFSRTEE
-1178 GFKMSHQQAFDLYKE
+1178 GFKMSRQQAFDLYKE

-1226 NRKIAELERDIANA
+1226 NRKIAELETDIASA
-1240 NGDKKANLEAELG
+1240 TEDRKAYLESELG

-1280 NGPLSAWEGIGQAF
+1280 NGPLSAWEGIGEAF
-1294 EVLNGSDFKSG
+1294 SVLNGSDFKSG

-1400 TYAKTEEVFKNLET
+1400 TYAKTEEIFKNLDTSE
-1414 NGDNKIDLGELA
+1414 DKKISWGELVS
-1426 LGLFNSD
+1426 GLFVDGKVNQNSE
-1433 GSLNKAGDVYK
+1433 VFK
-1444 LFRQRGNEL
+1444 LLKERGNEL
-1453 ISGLSN
+1453 VSGLSKY
-1459 LGIETVDQAL
+1459 GIETVDEAL
-1469 NALIN
+1469 NALIE
-1474 GIDGKTL
+1474 GIDDPTKR
-1481 TGEQKNQILQAL
+1481 QQVLQAL
-1493 AEALTGWYDETKD
+1493 AEVLTGWYDD
-1506 GDWEVIGGQL
+1506 LNNGWEVIGGQL
-1516 FKDGIQLPLGSIS
+1516 FKNGIQLPIGSIS
-1529 FAAPDNNENPFADY
+1529 FAKPSEGEENPFSKY
-1543 ISTYGK
+1543 F
-1549 DYEEEFNTTFSKFA
+1549 EENGETFKTDFDTTFNKFM
-1563 ESLKAENKE
+1563 ETLGDGQ

-1583 KENGTSD
+1583 KESGASD

-1607 EGAKKQFVDKLD
+1607 EGAKKQFVDELG

-1633 VADGKYYFADGTQIT
+1633 VADGKYYFADGTPIT
-1648 SQQQMVDYVNSQ
+1648 SQQQMVDYVNNQ
-1660 LESKGS
+1660 LEKQGSESK
-1666 DSRITVNTQVV
+1666 ITVNTQVV
-1677 GNITKTTYQINGTG
+1677 GNITRTTYQINGAG
-1691 TEFNSAEDAF
+1691 TEFNSAEEAY
-1701 RSLGGVSEA
+1701 RSLGGVSA
-1710 VATDTY
+1710 TVTTDTY
-1716 STSADISVTPT
+1716 STSADINVIPA
-1727 SITIQS
+1727 SITIQA

-1751 ANQIVVSPAE
+1751 ANQIIVSPAE
-1761 GAVVSI
+1761 GATVSI
-1767 GDESNNFSVDSV
+1767 GDENNNFSVDSV

-1789 PESVSVAGIDGT
+1789 PESVNIAGTDGT

-1815 TMTISADNSTVDLGS
+1815 TMTISADSSTVDSGS

-1868 EEGNYTITSINGT
+1868 EKGNYTITSINGT

-1913 EYSPGAGAGLDIPN
+1913 EYSPGAGAGLDTPN

-1938 SILEQDIGSSATVL
+1938 NILEQDIGSSATVL

-1964 AIRTATDAGI
+1964 AIRTATEAGI

-1985 DFAQALYSSGAEG
+1985 DFAQALYSSGVEG

-2004 SEEVGNLAKT
+2004 SEEVDNLTKS
-2014 AEELSGVSS
+2014 AEGLSGVSS

-2030 ILTGLDLAGTASYL
+2030 MLSNLDLASTATYL

-2059 SNFAELE
+2059 SNFAGLE

-2101 VSGDTTTTTT
+2101 VSNDTTTTTT

-2150 FTQKLKKISDAISRI
+2150 LTQKLNKLRDAISHI

-2172 ISNLASSIN
+2172 ISNLASSIG

-2277 LLKRGN
+2277 LLKKGN
-2283 AGRGFAV
+2283 AGRGFAI
-2290 NGEDKAVAFA
+2290 NGEDKATAFA
-2300 KGGVAKASAS
+2300 KGGIAKASAS
-2310 DALQQLKEIRAMWQA
+2310 DALKQLKEIRAMWQA

-2334 GKKAGSG
+2334 GKKAGAG
-2341 GGGGGGGGAGDDPKA
+2341 GGGGGGGGKGQDPKA

-2420 DWYDIRRQELL
+2420 DWYNIRRQELL

-2503 TQAET
+2503 TKAET

-2525 ELDNLYDEY
+2525 ELDSLYDEY
-2534 NEHLSDIEDTVA
+2534 NEHLSDIEDTVE

-2558 QLSVEEKLLTAIED
+2558 QLSIEEKLLTAVED
-2572 RAQAEIDKLQDLLD
+2572 RTQAEIDKLQDLLD

-2594 YIEGLS
+2594 YIDGLS
-2600 DALSKEQE
+2600 KALSKEQE

-2614 SDQELNKLQRQ
+2614 NDQELNKLQRQ

-2712 LAFIEKYTQSYRE
+2712 LAFIEKYTKTYRE
-2725 DSGTQNN
+2725 DSGAQNK

-2806 KKAMEDASKPRE
+2806 KKAMEDTSKPGE

-2831 AGMSRGTVHTR
+2831 AGISRGTVHTKN
-2842 SGVKLYMR
+2842 GVNLYMR
-2850 KDPDLKSTVVGRIP
+2850 KDPDLKATVVGKIP

-2941 NGSLLKLIDSI
+2941 NSSLLKLIDSI

-2964 FGETSTPISIDSVN
+2964 FGETSTPISIESVN

>member
-34 WLVDLGTSILNWANN
+34 WLVDLGTSILSWANN

-63 MIVNFVNIV
+63 MIVNFVSIV
-72 KPLLIKLITD
+72 KPLLIRLIAD
-82 ISNQIEQARQK
+82 IANQIEQARKK
-93 QARDGIQAAREQ
+93 QSRDGVQAAREQ
-105 GEQEATAYQEGQ
+105 GEQEAKAYQEGQ
-117 QKVNSNSKRKKLG
+117 QKVNSSSKREKVG
-130 TGLSYASAGI
+130 TALNYVSAGT
-140 YAAGGVVAN
+140 YAVGGIVAN
-149 EFGSTPGGQ
+149 TFGSTTGGQ
-158 IAASFLNTAGGIGQ
+158 ILSSSLNMAGGIGQ
-172 AIGGYFS
+172 GAAGFLS

-184 LITGIISTFSGIF
+184 IITGILSFFSGLQSIF
-197 SFADAKVKAANQAV
+197 DAEINATKQAL
-211 EEATKEYEEAHNE
+211 EEANKVYEEAHNE

-229 SEYRDLKSNLD
+229 SEYKDLKSNLD

-255 MQAYQDAVNAI
+255 MQAYQDAVNTI
-266 AESTPQLVTGF
+266 AESAPQLVTGF

-291 EALAD
+291 EALAS
-296 ARQVSA
+296 ARRASA

-308 AEAEMKKNKAEI
+308 AEAELAKNKAEI
-320 NKKVAELDSR
+320 NAKVAELDDR
-330 SWGSVEGL
+330 SFGAMETL
-338 LTGSTE
+338 LTGSSDNARKYRHSLMETLGYAIDEGGEEKFLSEIVDPFTARNYLSE
-344 DADAFRIRIA
+344 D
-354 NNLGISPEEV
+354 
-364 LEMGEIFTGK
+364 
-374 NNNGNKDYFSEEWQN
+374 WQN
-389 TYARLYAAG
+389 AFAQLYGAG
-398 AFNVTSGDEGVT
+398 AFSEKWDTIAAD
-410 LEVSE
+410 VSE
-415 FAKDIFN
+415 LGKDIFN
-422 DLQELNSLTYQ
+422 DLQELNNLTYQ
-433 QRALDKQII
+433 QKALDRQII
-442 TGYLNNTA
+442 TSSLNNIA
-450 AAFNYNFTEESSG
+450 AGKSYSFAEESSG
-463 LLNLMSQQIY
+463 LLSLISRQVY
-473 GNYNVNGRS
+473 GNYTAGGRQ
-482 GTASEYLQANNS
+482 GTASEYMQVQSLYTNRL
-494 YVNGVLTEYEI
+494 LTDYNT
-505 FWNKLTEGQQKQ
+505 FWEELTEGQQKQ

-526 TYSFDTIVE
+526 TYSLNTITE
-535 LLGIEKDSQI
+535 LIGIKKDSQI
-545 YKYLKQIFELNSQ
+545 YKHLKEAFEISSQ
-558 QIGERLQ
+558 QIAEKLN
-565 NYLKDNQLMGLFDEI
+565 NYLKSNNLEELFDGI
-580 INEDTITQNQASI
+580 IDEDTITQNQASV
-593 IKTAAGT
+593 IKSAAGT
-600 FQTISSKGLIDLA
+600 FQTISNKGLTNLA
-613 NGYKNTFTS
+613 DDYKDTFITF
-622 LWESIDALPSEQ
+622 WESIDSLPSEQ
-634 KDLFFSLMKDA
+634 QDLFFSLMKDA
-645 DLSSIV
+645 DLSSIT
-651 GINNFIQTIQDM
+651 GINEFVKQIQEM

-668 SQKRELIEA
+668 DQKTMFITA
-677 VSGLSNDIIVNL
+677 VGDLANYVITNL
-689 ITEIGSL
+689 TTEFGAL
-696 QSEIEKTQ
+696 QSDVAKTQ
-704 KQLSEDT
+704 KQISDDT

-719 LSSATEAYQK
+719 LSSAMEAYNK
-729 LLASGVLDL
+729 LAATGVLG
-738 TEEGNSFTDI
+738 EESFSDV
-748 FKKDITDPT
+748 FQKDITDPT
-757 KYVFTERGKLIA
+757 KYIFTARG
-769 SYLQEETNILKKSN
+769 QELADYFDYETSTLRKSN
-783 LQLESSL
+783 EELGQTL
-790 QDSKD
+790 
-795 YYSNLDEDSKEQ
+795 EDSITYYNGLMENEG
-807 IEKDFFK
+807 EKAGKIQASISDLK
-814 SKTYLGEYSVG
+814 LEEG
-825 GIKNYDYIYART
+825 T
-837 PEEIFEAYK
+837 PEEYLKAYRESNGK
-846 TGELAN
+846 NE
-852 QEFLEQIENL
+852 EFLKQIETL
-862 GLETDLI
+862 GLTSSFA
-869 EAIRSGDWDKFWTT
+869 EALAGGEKEWEKFWEE
-883 YQNTIQGMEGNLNAI
+883 YNATLVRLTE
-898 DELLNSGAIEIS
+898 DFDSTNALLNSGIIEIS
-910 GFINFG
+910 GFVSFG

-921 IRRVTV
+921 IRRATV
-927 NIRELDKYFANNT
+927 NIRELDKYFAKNT
-940 IKLSQLSGMIE
+940 INLSQLSNMIE
-951 DLEAEDNLSQD
+951 DLESEDNLSQD

-999 FGSYTLQETDVN
+999 FGSYTLQETDVS
-1011 QLKEIAGGGIV
+1011 QLKEIAEGGIV

-1059 EALRN
+1059 EALKN

-1085 IGVPIEMLLGEYVE
+1085 IGVSIEMLLGEYVE

-1107 PRTSEIQ
+1107 PRTPEIQ
-1114 AQLNNITNYT
+1114 DKLNNITNYT

-1132 SNLEQISSYFSSAIG
+1132 SNLEQISSYFNSAIG

-1169 EIDFTRTEE
+1169 EIDFSRTEE
-1178 GFKMSHQQAFDLYKE
+1178 GFKMSRQQAFDLYKE

-1204 MLGDLVEN
+1204 MLGNLVEN

-1240 NGDKKANLEAELG
+1240 EDDKKANLEAELG
-1253 LYQDISREL
+1253 VYQDISSEL
-1262 AKQEDA
+1262 ASQKDA

-1280 NGPLSAWEGIGQAF
+1280 NGPLSAWEGIGEAF
-1294 EVLNGSDFKSG
+1294 SVLNGSDFKSG
-1305 YIAIDDFRNMVLMMG
+1305 YIAIDDFRDMVLMMG

-1400 TYAKTEEVFKNLET
+1400 TYVKTEEVFKSLDES
-1414 NGDNKIDLGELA
+1414 GDNKLDFDELIK
-1426 LGLFNSD
+1426 GLFGEGEDWKTASAD
-1433 GSLNKAGDVYK
+1433 KESEIFKVLRSQGDQ
-1444 LFRQRGNEL
+1444 F
-1453 ISGLSN
+1453 IFGLSDLKITTIN
-1459 LGIETVDQAL
+1459 EALDALTSGKLEEKDKERVIQAL
-1469 NALIN
+1469 LGYLNDLN
-1474 GIDGKTL
+1474 SS
-1481 TGEQKNQILQAL
+1481 
-1493 AEALTGWYDETKD
+1493 
-1506 GDWEVIGGQL
+1506 DWEVIGGQL
-1516 FKDGIQLPLGSIS
+1516 FKDGIQLPIGSIS
-1529 FAAPDNNENPFADY
+1529 FAKPSEGEENPFSKYFKENGD
-1543 ISTYGK
+1543 TFK
-1549 DYEEEFNTTFSKFA
+1549 TDFDTTFNKFM
-1563 ESLKAENKE
+1563 ETLGDGQ

-1583 KENGTSD
+1583 KESGASD

-1607 EGAKKQFVDKLD
+1607 EGAKKQFVDELGKT
-1619 KPVDAT
+1619 VDAT

-1633 VADGKYYFADGTQIT
+1633 VADGKYYFADGTPIT
-1648 SQQQMVDYVNSQ
+1648 SQQQMVDYVNNQ
-1660 LESKGS
+1660 LEKQDSESK
-1666 DSRITVNTQVV
+1666 ITVNTQVV
-1677 GNITKTTYQINGTG
+1677 GNITRTTYQINGTG
-1691 TEFNSAEDAF
+1691 TEFNSAEEAY
-1701 RSLGGVSEA
+1701 RSLGGVSA
-1710 VATDTY
+1710 TVTTDTY
-1716 STSADISVTPT
+1716 STSADINVIPA
-1727 SITIQS
+1727 SITIQA

-1751 ANQIVVSPAE
+1751 ANQIIVSPAE
-1761 GAVVSI
+1761 GATVSI
-1767 GDESNNFSVDSV
+1767 GDENNNFSVDSV

-1789 PESVSVAGIDGT
+1789 PESVNIAGTDGT

-1815 TMTISADNSTVDLGS
+1815 TMTISADSSAVDSGS

-1913 EYSPGAGAGLDIPN
+1913 EYSPGAGAGLDTPN

-1938 SILEQDIGSSATVL
+1938 NILEQDIGSSATVL

-1964 AIRTATDAGI
+1964 AIRTATEAGI

-1985 DFAQALYSSGAEG
+1985 DFAQALYSSGVEG

-2004 SEEVGNLAKT
+2004 SEEVDNLTKS
-2014 AEELSGVSS
+2014 AEGLSGVSS

-2030 ILTGLDLAGTASYL
+2030 MLSNLDLASTATYL

-2059 SNFAELE
+2059 SNFAGLE

-2101 VSGDTTTTTT
+2101 VSNDTTTTTT

-2150 FTQKLKKISDAISRI
+2150 LTQKLNKLRDAISHI

-2172 ISNLASSIN
+2172 ISNLASSIG

-2277 LLKRGN
+2277 LLKKGN
-2283 AGRGFAV
+2283 AGRGFAI
-2290 NGEDKAVAFA
+2290 NGEDKATAFA
-2300 KGGVAKASAS
+2300 KGGIAKASAS
-2310 DALQQLKEIRAMWQA
+2310 DALKQLKEIRAMWQA

-2334 GKKAGSG
+2334 GKKAGG
-2341 GGGGGGGGAGDDPKA
+2341 GGGGGGGGGKGQDPKA

-2420 DWYDIRRQELL
+2420 DWYNIRRQELL

-2503 TQAET
+2503 TKAET

-2525 ELDNLYDEY
+2525 ELDSLYDEY
-2534 NEHLSDIEDTVA
+2534 NEHLSDIEDTVE

-2558 QLSVEEKLLTAIED
+2558 QLSIEEKLLTAVED
-2572 RAQAEIDKLQDLLD
+2572 RTQAEIDKLQDLLD

-2594 YIEGLS
+2594 YIDGLS
-2600 DALSKEQE
+2600 KALSKEQK

-2614 SDQELNKLQRQ
+2614 NDQELNKLQRQ

-2712 LAFIEKYTQSYRE
+2712 LAFIEKYTKTYRE
-2725 DSGTQNN
+2725 DSGAQNK

-2806 KKAMEDASKPRE
+2806 KKAMEDASKPGE

-2831 AGMSRGTVHTR
+2831 AGISRGTVHTKN
-2842 SGVKLYMR
+2842 GVNLYMR
-2850 KDPDLKSTVVGRIP
+2850 KDPDLKATVVGKIP

-2941 NGSLLKLIDSI
+2941 NSSLLKLIDSI

-2964 FGETSTPISIDSVN
+2964 FGETSTPISIESVN

>member
-63 MIVNFVNIV
+63 MIVNFVSIV
-72 KPLLIKLITD
+72 KPLLIRLIAD
-82 ISNQIEQARQK
+82 IANQIEQARKK
-93 QARDGIQAAREQ
+93 QSRDGIRSAREQ
-105 GEQEATAYQEGQ
+105 GEQEAKAYQEGQ
-117 QKVNSNSKRKKLG
+117 QKVNSSSKREKVG
-130 TGLSYASAGI
+130 TALNYVSAGT
-140 YAAGGVVAN
+140 YAVGGIVAN
-149 EFGSTPGGQ
+149 KAGSTTGGQ
-158 IAASFLNTAGGIGQ
+158 IAASGLNIAGGIAQGI
-172 AIGGYFS
+172 AGFFS
-179 GNPLM
+179 GNIGSM
-184 LITGIISTFSGIF
+184 VTGLLSTVSGFISTM
-197 SFADAKVKAANQAV
+197 DASLNAAKKAA
-211 EEATKEYEEAHNE
+211 EEARQRYEEAHNE
-224 EVEKK
+224 EVQKR
-229 SEYRDLKSNLD
+229 SEYKDLKSNLD
-240 NLDELEKKRFDSDEA
+240 KLEELRKNRFESDEA
-255 MQAYQDAVNAI
+255 MQSYQDVSNAI
-266 AESTPQLVTGF
+266 ASAAPQLVSNF

-282 ATIEVIDKE
+282 AIIDASKGE
-291 EALAD
+291 DALREARKA
-296 ARQVSA
+296 AANA
-302 TATLKA
+302 TWEA
-308 AEAEMKKNKAEI
+308 AEAQLEQNKEDIDLDKEKLQNLLPTDLLIDFIGDETKPWTWTPSDYLLGDASGTSW
-320 NKKVAELDSR
+320 NSLDSYSVFDVEEAQKYMR
-330 SWGSVEGL
+330 VLMGRGS
-338 LTGSTE
+338 
-344 DADAFRIRIA
+344 
-354 NNLGISPEEV
+354 
-364 LEMGEIFTGK
+364 
-374 NNNGNKDYFSEEWQN
+374 SEEYLDTIKWLSTLDEFDDFFTEERMKEIYPLIQEYESLQATIPALTKN
-389 TYARLYAAG
+389 AL
-398 AFNVTSGDEGVT
+398 SGK
-410 LEVSE
+410 S
-415 FAKDIFN
+415 A
-422 DLQELNSLTYQ
+422 
-433 QRALDKQII
+433 QRAAIMDRD
-442 TGYLNNTA
+442 
-450 AAFNYNFTEESSG
+450 FVEESSG
-463 LLNLMSQQIY
+463 LKRVLDDQVY
-473 GNYNVNGRS
+473 
-482 GTASEYLQANNS
+482 SEYKKGEYTSIEDFFTKNRDFF
-494 YVNGVLTEYEI
+494 VNTTAIYQK
-505 FWNKLTEGQQKQ
+505 FWDNLTEGQQKEFDEM
-517 LNELLQSPE
+517 LSSPE
-526 TYSFDTIVE
+526 TYSFQTIVDKF
-535 LLGIEKDSQI
+535 GIDTKDEI
-545 YKYLKQIFELNSQ
+545 YNYLEDVYTNNSQ
-558 QIGERLQ
+558 EIADT
-565 NYLKDNQLMGLFDEI
+565 LKKDLSLKGTRTQFSRI
-580 INEDTITQNQASI
+580 IDEDTLTHTQASLI
-593 IKTAAGT
+593 RTASDTVLNYQDKGLEALSQGYGIFFRLLWDDIKT
-600 FQTISSKGLIDLA
+600 
-613 NGYKNTFTS
+613 
-622 LWESIDALPSEQ
+622 LPSEQ
-634 KDLFFSLMKDA
+634 QDLFFSLMKDA
-645 DLSSIV
+645 DLSSIT
-651 GINNFIQTIQDM
+651 GINEFVKQIQEM

-668 SQKRELIEA
+668 DQKTMFITA
-677 VSGLSNDIIVNL
+677 VGDLANYVITNL
-689 ITEIGSL
+689 TTEFGAL
-696 QSEIEKTQ
+696 QSDVAKTQ
-704 KQLSEDT
+704 KQVSDDT

-719 LSSATEAYQK
+719 LSSAMEAYNK
-729 LLASGVLDL
+729 LAATGVLG
-738 TEEGNSFTDI
+738 EESFSDV
-748 FKKDITDPT
+748 FQKDITDPT
-757 KYVFTERGKLIA
+757 KYIFTARG
-769 SYLQEETNILKKSN
+769 QELADYFDYETSTLRKSN
-783 LQLESSL
+783 QE
-790 QDSKD
+790 
-795 YYSNLDEDSKEQ
+795 
-807 IEKDFFK
+807 
-814 SKTYLGEYSVG
+814 LGETLVDS
-825 GIKNYDYIYART
+825 INYYNELMANEGELAGNIQASIPDLGLEEGT
-837 PEEIFEAYK
+837 PEEYLKAYRESAGK
-846 TGELAN
+846 NEK
-852 QEFLEQIENL
+852 FLGQIETL
-862 GLETDLI
+862 GLTSSFA
-869 EAIRSGDWDKFWTT
+869 EALAGGEKEWEKFWEE
-883 YQNTIQGMEGNLNAI
+883 YNATLVRLTE
-898 DELLNSGAIEIS
+898 DFDSTNALLNSGIIEIS
-910 GFINFG
+910 GFVSFG

-921 IRRVTV
+921 IRRATV

-940 IKLSQLSGMIE
+940 INLSQLSGMIE
-951 DLEAEDNLSQD
+951 DLESEDNLSQD

-999 FGSYTLQETDVN
+999 FGSYTLQETDVS
-1011 QLKEIAGGGIV
+1011 QLKEIAEGGIV

-1059 EALRN
+1059 EALKN

-1085 IGVPIEMLLGEYVE
+1085 IGVSIEMLLGEYVE

-1107 PRTSEIQ
+1107 PRTLEIQ
-1114 AQLNNITNYT
+1114 DKLNNITNYT

-1169 EIDFTRTEE
+1169 EIDFSRTEE
-1178 GFKMSHQQAFDLYKE
+1178 GFKMSRQQAFDLYKE

-1204 MLGDLVEN
+1204 MLGNLVEN

-1226 NRKIAELERDIANA
+1226 NRKIAELETDIASATGNR
-1240 NGDKKANLEAELG
+1240 KAYLESELG

-1280 NGPLSAWEGIGQAF
+1280 NGPLSAWEGIGEAF
-1294 EVLNGSDFKSG
+1294 SVLNGSDFKSG

-1347 LTNVSGKNM
+1347 LKSVDGELM
-1356 IDLSKLGT
+1356 IDLSQLGT

-1400 TYAKTEEVFKNLET
+1400 TYAKTEEVFKNLDTSE
-1414 NGDNKIDLGELA
+1414 DKKISWGELVS
-1426 LGLFNSD
+1426 GLFVDGELGRPVNQNSE
-1433 GSLNKAGDVYK
+1433 VFK
-1444 LFRQRGNEL
+1444 LLKERGNEL
-1453 ISGLSN
+1453 VSGLSKY
-1459 LGIETVDQAL
+1459 GIETVDEAL
-1469 NALIN
+1469 NALIG
-1474 GIDGKTL
+1474 GIDDPTKR
-1481 TGEQKNQILQAL
+1481 QQVLQAL
-1493 AEALTGWYDETKD
+1493 AEVLTGWYDD
-1506 GDWEVIGGQL
+1506 LNNGWEVIGGQL
-1516 FKDGIQLPLGSIS
+1516 FKNGIQLPIGSIS
-1529 FAAPDNNENPFADY
+1529 FAKPSEGEENPFSKYFKENGD
-1543 ISTYGK
+1543 TFK
-1549 DYEEEFNTTFSKFA
+1549 TDFDTTFNEFM
-1563 ESLKAENKE
+1563 ETLGDGQ

-1583 KENGTSD
+1583 KESGASD

-1607 EGAKKQFVDKLD
+1607 EGAKKQFVDELG

-1633 VADGKYYFADGTQIT
+1633 VADGKYYFADGTPIT
-1648 SQQQMVDYVNSQ
+1648 SQQQMVDYVNNQ
-1660 LESKGS
+1660 LEKQDSESK
-1666 DSRITVNTQVV
+1666 ITVNTQVV
-1677 GNITKTTYQINGTG
+1677 GNITRTTYQINGAG
-1691 TEFNSAEDAF
+1691 TEFNSAEEAY
-1701 RSLGGVSEA
+1701 RSLGGVSA
-1710 VATDTY
+1710 TVTTDTY
-1716 STSADISVTPT
+1716 STSADINVIPA
-1727 SITIQS
+1727 SITIQA

-1751 ANQIVVSPAE
+1751 ANQIIVSPAE
-1761 GAVVSI
+1761 GATVSI
-1767 GDESNNFSVDSV
+1767 GDENNNFSVDSV

-1789 PESVSVAGIDGT
+1789 PKSVNIAGTDGT

-1815 TMTISADNSTVDLGS
+1815 TMTISADSSTVDSGS

-1913 EYSPGAGAGLDIPN
+1913 EYSPGAGAGLDTPN

-1938 SILEQDIGSSATVL
+1938 NILEQDIGSSATVL

-1964 AIRTATDAGI
+1964 AIRTATEAGI

-1985 DFAQALYSSGAEG
+1985 DFAQALYSSGVEG

-2004 SEEVGNLAKT
+2004 SEEVDNLTKS
-2014 AEELSGVSS
+2014 AEGLSGVSS

-2030 ILTGLDLAGTASYL
+2030 MLSNLDLASTATYL

-2059 SNFAELE
+2059 SNFAGLE

-2074 AIAGIAQ
+2074 AIGGIAQ

-2139 AAKSQQQALDT
+2139 AAKNQQQALDT
-2150 FTQKLKKISDAISRI
+2150 LTQKLKKISDAIARI

-2172 ISNLASSIN
+2172 ISNLASSIS

-2277 LLKRGN
+2277 LLKKGN
-2283 AGRGFAV
+2283 AGRGFAI
-2290 NGEDKAVAFA
+2290 NGEDKATAFA
-2300 KGGVAKASAS
+2300 KGGIAKASAS
-2310 DALQQLKEIRAMWQA
+2310 DALKQLKEIRAMWQA

-2334 GKKAGSG
+2334 GKKAGAG
-2341 GGGGGGGGAGDDPKA
+2341 GGGGGGGGKGQDPKA

-2420 DWYDIRRQELL
+2420 DWYNIRRQELL

-2503 TQAET
+2503 TKAET

-2525 ELDNLYDEY
+2525 ELDSLYDEY
-2534 NEHLSDIEDTVA
+2534 NEHLSDIEDTVE

-2558 QLSVEEKLLTAIED
+2558 QLSIEEKLLTAVED
-2572 RAQAEIDKLQDLLD
+2572 RTQAEIDKLQDLLD

-2594 YIEGLS
+2594 YIDGLS
-2600 DALSKEQE
+2600 KALSKEQE

-2614 SDQELNKLQRQ
+2614 NDQELNKLQRQ

-2712 LAFIEKYTQSYRE
+2712 LAFIEKYTKTYRE
-2725 DSGTQNN
+2725 DSGAQNK

-2806 KKAMEDASKPRE
+2806 KKAMEDTSKPGE

-2831 AGMSRGTVHTR
+2831 AGISRGTVHTKN
-2842 SGVKLYMR
+2842 GVNLYMR
-2850 KDPDLKSTVVGRIP
+2850 KDPDLKATVVGKIP

-2941 NGSLLKLIDSI
+2941 NSSLLKLIDSI

-2964 FGETSTPISIDSVN
+2964 FGETSTPISIESVN

>member
-54 GKIPTQLLA
+54 GKIPGQLLA
-63 MIVNFVNIV
+63 MIVNFVSIV
-72 KPLLIKLITD
+72 KPLLIKLIAD
-82 ISNQIEQARQK
+82 IANQIEQARKK
-93 QARDGIQAAREQ
+93 QARDGIQSAREQ
-105 GEQEATAYQEGQ
+105 GEQEARAYQEGQ
-117 QKVNSNSKRKKLG
+117 QKIKSSKREKWG
-130 TGLSYASAGI
+130 TGLNYASAGI
-140 YAAGGVVAN
+140 YAVGGVIAN
-149 EFGSTPGGQ
+149 KLGSTTGGQ
-158 IAASFLNTAGGIGQ
+158 IGASGLNILGGTAQGVAGFLT
-172 AIGGYFS
+172 

-184 LITGIISTFSGIF
+184 IISGILSGLSGIF
-197 SFADAKVKAANQAV
+197 SLFDAKINATKKALEEANQV
-211 EEATKEYEEAHNE
+211 YEEAHNE
-224 EVEKK
+224 QVQKK
-229 SEYRDLKSNLD
+229 NEYNTLKSNLA
-240 NLDELEKKRFDSDEA
+240 NFEELRKKRFESEED
-255 MQAYQDAVNAI
+255 MQAFQNATDSI
-266 AESTPQLVTGF
+266 ASIAPQLVTNF

-282 ATIEVIDKE
+282 AIIDVADQE
-291 EALAD
+291 EALKKI
-296 ARQVSA
+296 RQESA
-302 TATLKA
+302 QATYEA
-308 AEAEMKKNKAEI
+308 AKAELAKNNAEI
-320 NKKVAELDSR
+320 EYNIAQIDSKSFGRIMGYTGSGQAANAITLQVQDALGLDSYEEAQEKLDIFVGRDYASEEWKKVFLEIFKSGFFDKDPSEKEFAEGVYRRLNTLESLNAQN
-330 SWGSVEGL
+330 EGL
-338 LTGSTE
+338 TKQIISGKIAVDTSSTG
-344 DADAFRIRIA
+344 R
-354 NNLGISPEEV
+354 V
-364 LEMGEIFTGK
+364 
-374 NNNGNKDYFSEEWQN
+374 FSEESPGLARIATQQLYQQFIESGMDDITEFLQGKN
-389 TYARLYAAG
+389 GKVQYDYASYED
-398 AFNVTSGDEGVT
+398 FW
-410 LEVSE
+410 
-415 FAKDIFN
+415 
-422 DLQELNSLTYQ
+422 NSLTSGQ
-433 QRALDKQII
+433 QEELDKM
-442 TGYLNNTA
+442 L
-450 AAFNYNFTEESSG
+450 S
-463 LLNLMSQQIY
+463 
-473 GNYNVNGRS
+473 
-482 GTASEYLQANNS
+482 
-494 YVNGVLTEYEI
+494 
-505 FWNKLTEGQQKQ
+505 
-517 LNELLQSPE
+517 SPE
-526 TYSFDTIVE
+526 TYSFQTIVDKF
-535 LLGIEKDSQI
+535 GIDTNSNI
-545 YKYLKQIFELNSQ
+545 YGYLKEVYQQASKETGDKLESFLNENANNVFSNL
-558 QIGERLQ
+558 I
-565 NYLKDNQLMGLFDEI
+565 DE
-580 INEDTITQNQASI
+580 DITQSQADI
-593 IKTAAGT
+593 LREVGKTYSAE
-600 FQTISSKGLIDLA
+600 FDKGLTNLA
-613 NGYKNTFTS
+613 SYYAISFRK
-622 LWESIDALPSEQ
+622 LWKQINSLPSEQ
-634 KDLFFSLMKDA
+634 QDLFFSLMKDA
-645 DLSSIV
+645 DLSSIT
-651 GINNFIQTIQDM
+651 GINEFIKQIQEM

-668 SQKRELIEA
+668 DQKTMFITA
-677 VSGLSNDIIVNL
+677 VGDLANYVITNL
-689 ITEIGSL
+689 TTEFGAL
-696 QSEIEKTQ
+696 QSDVAKTQ
-704 KQLSEDT
+704 KQISDDT

-719 LSSATEAYQK
+719 LSSAMEAYNK
-729 LLASGVLDL
+729 LAATGILG
-738 TEEGNSFTDI
+738 EESFSDV
-748 FKKDITDPT
+748 FQKDITDPT
-757 KYVFTERGKLIA
+757 KYIFTARG
-769 SYLQEETNILKKSN
+769 QELADYFDYETSTLRKSN
-783 LQLESSL
+783 EELGQTLI
-790 QDSKD
+790 DSRNYFNELNK
-795 YYSNLDEDSKEQ
+795 Q
-807 IEKDFFK
+807 
-814 SKTYLGEYSVG
+814 
-825 GIKNYDYIYART
+825 GIKNDTIALGLTGGT
-837 PEEIFEAYK
+837 PEEYLQAYRES
-846 TGELAN
+846 TGRNE
-852 QEFLEQIENL
+852 EFLGQIESL
-862 GLETDLI
+862 GLTSSFA
-869 EAIRSGDWDKFWTT
+869 EALAGDEEEWNDFWLEYDKALTRLEEDFNSTNALLDSG
-883 YQNTIQGMEGNLNAI
+883 I
-898 DELLNSGAIEIS
+898 IEIS
-910 GFINFG
+910 GFVSFG

-921 IRRVTV
+921 IQRASQGIESL
-927 NIRELDKYFANNT
+927 NEYFSDEVFD
-940 IKLSQLSGMIE
+940 LFQLSEMIST
-951 DLEAEDNLSQD
+951 LESKGNLSQQE
-962 AQDTLTWLKYI
+962 QDTLTWLKYI

-999 FGSYTLQETDVN
+999 FGSYTLQETDVS
-1011 QLKEIAGGGIV
+1011 QLKESAGGGIA
-1022 ETTRAYVN
+1022 ETTRKYVN
-1030 MLGFSFEDANN
+1030 LLGFSFEDANN

-1064 VSMYGGS
+1064 VSMYGGG

-1107 PRTSEIQ
+1107 PRTPEIQ
-1114 AQLNNITNYT
+1114 AQLDNITNYT

-1178 GFKMSHQQAFDLYKE
+1178 GFKMSRQQAFDLYKE

-1199 VTAQM
+1199 VTAQI

-1226 NRKIAELERDIANA
+1226 NRKIAELETDITSATGNR
-1240 NGDKKANLEAELG
+1240 KAYLESELG

-1280 NGPLSAWEGIGQAF
+1280 NGPLSAWEGIGEAF
-1294 EVLNGSDFKSG
+1294 SVLKGSDFKRG

-1400 TYAKTEEVFKNLET
+1400 TYAKTEEVFANLDTSE
-1414 NGDNKIDLGELA
+1414 DKKIDWNELGA
-1426 LGLFNSD
+1426 GLFNVEGLD
-1433 GSLNKAGDVYK
+1433 KNGELFKLLEQKADESLP
-1444 LFRQRGNEL
+1444 
-1453 ISGLSN
+1453 GLEN
-1459 LGIETVDQAL
+1459 LGIQTIGDAL
-1469 NALIN
+1469 AYFEL
-1474 GIDGKTL
+1474 GIREGTL
-1481 TGEQKNQILQAL
+1481 GESEKQQILKAL
-1493 AEALTGWYDETKD
+1493 AEVLTGWYDD
-1506 GDWEVIGGQL
+1506 LNNGWEVIGGQL

-1529 FAAPDNNENPFADY
+1529 FAKPGKGEENPFAKY
-1543 ISTYGK
+1543 IKEHGK
-1549 DYEEEFNTTFSKFA
+1549 AFKTDFDTTFNKFM
-1563 ESLKAENKE
+1563 ETLGDDQ

-1583 KENGTSD
+1583 KESGASD

-1607 EGAKKQFVDKLD
+1607 EGAKKQFVDELG

-1633 VADGKYYFADGTQIT
+1633 VADGKYYFADGTPIT
-1648 SQQQMVDYVNSQ
+1648 SQQQMVDYVNNQ
-1660 LESKGS
+1660 LENQGSESK
-1666 DSRITVNTQVV
+1666 ITVNTQVV
-1677 GNITKTTYQINGTG
+1677 GNITRTTYQINGAG
-1691 TEFNSAEDAF
+1691 TEFDSAEEAY
-1701 RSLGGVSEA
+1701 RSLGGVSA
-1710 VATDTY
+1710 TVAMDTY
-1716 STSADISVTPT
+1716 STSADINVIPA
-1727 SITIQS
+1727 SITIQA

-1751 ANQIVVSPAE
+1751 ANQIIVSPAE
-1761 GAVVSI
+1761 GATVSI
-1767 GDESNNFSVDSV
+1767 GDANNNFSVDSV

-1789 PESVSVAGIDGT
+1789 PESVNVAGTDGT
-1801 STVVIQNELTGQIA
+1801 STVVIQNELTGQVA
-1815 TMTISADNSTVDLGS
+1815 TMTISADNSTVDSGS
-1830 INIQSY
+1830 INVQSY

-1841 DENGNEASVEVSGT
+1841 DGNGNEASIEVSGT

-1913 EYSPGAGAGLDIPN
+1913 EYSPGAGVGLDTPN
-1927 KAGATPRQQLA
+1927 KAGTTPRQQLA

-1964 AIRTATDAGI
+1964 AIRTATEAGI

-1985 DFAQALYSSGAEG
+1985 DFAQALYSSGIEG

-2004 SEEVGNLAKT
+2004 SEEVENLTKS

-2030 ILTGLDLAGTASYL
+2030 ILSNLDLASTATYL
-2044 SQMVTDG
+2044 SQMATDG

-2059 SNFAELE
+2059 SNFAGLE

-2074 AIAGIAQ
+2074 AIAEIAQ

-2101 VSGDTTTTTT
+2101 VSDDTTTTTT

-2120 TGVQN
+2120 TGVQTG
-2125 SLDNLSTSVRNIGD
+2125 LDDLSTSVKNIGN
-2139 AAKSQQQALDT
+2139 AAKNQQQALDNL
-2150 FTQKLKKISDAISRI
+2150 TQKLKKISDAISRI

-2172 ISNLASSIN
+2172 ISNLASSIS

-2264 DDAIVFNHLQTED
+2264 DDAIVFNHLQTEE
-2277 LLKRGN
+2277 LLKKGN
-2283 AGRGFAV
+2283 AGRGFAI
-2290 NGEDKAVAFA
+2290 NGEDKATAFA
-2300 KGGVAKASAS
+2300 KGGIAKASAS
-2310 DALQQLKEIRAMWQA
+2310 DALKQLKEIRAMWQA

-2334 GKKAGSG
+2334 GKKAGAG
-2341 GGGGGGGGAGDDPKA
+2341 GGGGGGGGKGQDPKA

-2438 FTYDEEGLMQ
+2438 FTYDSEGLMQ
-2448 YVDGTDRGL
+2448 YVDGMDRGL

-2503 TQAET
+2503 TKAET

-2525 ELDNLYDEY
+2525 ELDSLYDEY
-2534 NEHLSDIEDTVA
+2534 NEHLSDIEDTVE

-2558 QLSVEEKLLTAIED
+2558 QLSIEEKLLTAVED
-2572 RAQAEIDKLQDLLD
+2572 RTQAEIDKLQDLLD

-2594 YIEGLS
+2594 YIDGLS
-2600 DALSKEQE
+2600 KALSKEQE

-2614 SDQELNKLQRQ
+2614 NNQELNKLQRQ
-2625 LAILQRSGGSASE
+2625 LAILQRSGGSTSE

-2672 IEKLQSQ
+2672 IEKLQNQ

-2712 LAFIEKYTQSYRE
+2712 LAFIEQYTKAYRE
-2725 DSGTQNN
+2725 DSGTQNK

-2806 KKAMEDASKPRE
+2806 KKAMEDVSKPGD
-2818 NTPSQPSTPSEEP
+2818 NIPSQPSAPSEEP
-2831 AGMSRGTVHTR
+2831 AGMSRGTVHTKN
-2842 SGVKLYMR
+2842 GVNLYMR
-2850 KDPDLKSTVVGRIP
+2850 KNPDLKATVVGKIP

-2883 RYGGITGYSW
+2883 RYGGVTGYSW

-2915 GTKNKPESILNA
+2915 GSKNKPESILNA

-2941 NGSLLKLIDSI
+2941 NSSLLKLIDSI

-2964 FGETSTPISIDSVN
+2964 FGETSTPISIESVN

-3002 ILEISRKSGNLTLSR
+3002 ILDISRKSGNLTLSR